1 MCIKKQRRG
10 RTRVE
15 ENLNQRGREERY
27 LFFVK
32 SDALVFIQEDMATT
46 TRWLEHLHA
55 REEQRRRKMMMMG
68 KTGDEGEEDAL
79 FNPNN
84 VDLGAMLMSVSGFT
98 LPSKEDI
105 EQSLNTFWNRWF
117 WWLFSTTTTSST
129 TTHTNFLSVFVLF
142 ATLSFVVALVA
153 VVSLGMKYD
162 AFLVLKEA
170 VRSSRQ
176 NLSANSIK
184 SLWIMVSS
192 LVFAR
197 ELIKAVKRKI
207 FRRRLRRQREMRRRR
222 LRQQTQGEGEEERE
236 GRSVSETSRGDERND
251 AVGGASAG
259 ARRRLDQIL
268 EEKNESNSRKMERGS
283 SASSSMQEMSEE
295 DREEQNKLASSSSS
309 SLKTTVPKGNLTRR
323 GSMLGLFVKESR
335 KHSHQE
341 AFFDVA
347 NERTTFKGAGA
358 DNPDVVQK
366 LDYEKFRDRLA
377 TGEVSSAAKKNQ
389 KINNNNNN
397 YNYNNPRFYEDEQV
411 PKCDYGEWQE
421 MMRKEDKETGSTYV
435 AWRHILPYGGTE
447 YLSKTTFQNCTP
459 EELCD
464 FFNSDQ
470 TRKAWDP
477 LLIKSEII
485 ERDVNTGADL
495 VYWERK
501 LPVISNRD
509 YVFSRRTWT
518 EKQKSPANP
527 MLDDLTPPTTPMKG
541 SGMRTTDFCL
551 SSNKNNKNV
560 YYSITKGM
568 THPNVPKS
576 KKVLRVD
583 PYYSAWK
590 IEAVPDFENEDE
602 MRGFKPFSA
611 ARCTLIHFEEQH
623 VQHDVARLAVRHG
636 MWSVVKAMVR
646 GFRAFQRVRETKFI
660 EQDSG
665 GFNQRDQDMLED
677 VVHEK
682 QVGFRMRKELG
693 MAMKT
698 FVVPMVVGF
707 LLAKQSFGGSSSEM
721 SKLDVVGKLLRA
733 LERKANGGKGG
744 GLKKNLSSSSTSVE
758 NAVPSSSSSSSST
771 TTTTTSFSMETPQI
785 HIETR

>member
-1 MCIKKQRRG
+1 
-10 RTRVE
+10 
-15 ENLNQRGREERY
+15 
-27 LFFVK
+27 
-32 SDALVFIQEDMATT
+32 MAV
-46 TRWLEHLHA
+46 RWLEHLHA
-55 REEQRRRKMMMMG
+55 RETQKRRRSR
-68 KTGDEGEEDAL
+68 DEEWFSHGES
-79 FNPNN
+79 FNPT
-84 VDLGAMLMSVSGFT
+84 DLGAMLMSVAGFT
-98 LPSKEDI
+98 LPSKEEI
-105 EQSLNTFWNRWF
+105 EQSLNTFWNRWMF
-117 WWLFSTTTTSST
+117 FGGG
-129 TTHTNFLSVFVLF
+129 HFGQNHQQSVSMYFMVFASCSFVL
-142 ATLSFVVALVA
+142 TLLLVVL
-153 VVSLGMKYD
+153 LGMRYD
-162 AFLVLKEA
+162 FSRLAIILKEA
-170 VRSSRQ
+170 VKSSRQ
-176 NLSANSIK
+176 NVSANSVK
-184 SLWIMVSS
+184 SIWFTLSS

-197 ELIKAVKRKI
+197 ELMKAVKRRVFK
-207 FRRRLRRQREMRRRR
+207 RRLRRQRELRRR
-222 LRQQTQGEGEEERE
+222 LNQQRQQQQQQQQQRSLQQRERE
-236 GRSVSETSRGDERND
+236 GEGGSGERSENID
-251 AVGGASAG
+251 AGNTTAG
-259 ARRRLDQIL
+259 ARRRLEKIV
-268 EEKNESNSRKMERGS
+268 EENNNNNNNNN
-283 SASSSMQEMSEE
+283 SSSKTTDVQEISGE
-295 DREEQNKLASSSSS
+295 DDEGEEQNRAASSPSP
-309 SLKTTVPKGNLTRR
+309 KAAPKGNLPRR

-347 NERTTFKGAGA
+347 NERTTFKGAGV

-377 TGEVSSAAKKNQ
+377 TGELSAAAKKNQ
-389 KINNNNNN
+389 KNNND
-397 YNYNNPRFYEDEQV
+397 NPRFFEDEQV

-447 YLSKTTFQNCTP
+447 YLSKSTFQNCTP

-518 EKQKSPANP
+518 EKQKSPANQ
-527 MLDDLTPPTTPMKG
+527 MFDDLTPPTTPMKG
-541 SGMRTTDFCL
+541 GGMRSAADFL
-551 SSNKNNKNV
+551 SPSTSKNNKSV
-560 YYSITKGM
+560 YFSITKGM
-568 THPNVPKS
+568 SHPNVPKS
-576 KKVLRVD
+576 KRVLRVD

-602 MRGFKPFSA
+602 VRGLKPYTA

-636 MWSVVKAMVR
+636 MWSVVKPMIR

-665 GFNQRDQDMLED
+665 GFNRRDQDMLED

-698 FVVPMVVGF
+698 FVVPMLVGF
-707 LLAKQSFGGSSSEM
+707 LLAKQSFGGGSDIN
-721 SKLDVVGKLLRA
+721 KLDVVGKLLRA
-733 LERKANGGKGG
+733 LERKANRGRGDGSR
-744 GLKKNLSSSSTSVE
+744 KNSSASIVDTSVVPLSSI
-758 NAVPSSSSSSSST
+758 P
-771 TTTTTSFSMETPQI
+771 FSMESPQI
-785 HIETR
+785 NLEVR

>member
-1 MCIKKQRRG
+1 
-10 RTRVE
+10 
-15 ENLNQRGREERY
+15 
-27 LFFVK
+27 
-32 SDALVFIQEDMATT
+32 
-46 TRWLEHLHA
+46 
-55 REEQRRRKMMMMG
+55 
-68 KTGDEGEEDAL
+68 
-79 FNPNN
+79 
-84 VDLGAMLMSVSGFT
+84 MSVAGFT

-105 EQSLNTFWNRWF
+105 EQSLNTFWNRWMF
-117 WWLFSTTTTSST
+117 FGGG
-129 TTHTNFLSVFVLF
+129 NFGQNHQQNVSMYFMVFASCSFVL
-142 ATLSFVVALVA
+142 TLLLVVL
-153 VVSLGMKYD
+153 LGMRYD
-162 AFLVLKEA
+162 FSRLAIILKEA
-170 VRSSRQ
+170 VKSSRQ
-176 NLSANSIK
+176 NVSANSVK
-184 SLWIMVSS
+184 SIWFTLSS

-197 ELIKAVKRKI
+197 ELMKAVKRRVFK
-207 FRRRLRRQREMRRRR
+207 RRLRRQRELRRR
-222 LRQQTQGEGEEERE
+222 LNQQRQQQQQQQQRSLQQRERE
-236 GRSVSETSRGDERND
+236 GEGGSGERSENID
-251 AVGGASAG
+251 AGNTTAG
-259 ARRRLDQIL
+259 ARRRLEKIV
-268 EEKNESNSRKMERGS
+268 EENNNNNNNNN
-283 SASSSMQEMSEE
+283 SSSKTTDVQEISGE
-295 DREEQNKLASSSSS
+295 DGEGEEQNRAASSPSP
-309 SLKTTVPKGNLTRR
+309 KAAPKGNLPRR

-347 NERTTFKGAGA
+347 NERTTFKGAGV

-377 TGEVSSAAKKNQ
+377 TGELSAAAKKNQ
-389 KINNNNNN
+389 KNNND
-397 YNYNNPRFYEDEQV
+397 NPRFFEDEQV

-447 YLSKTTFQNCTP
+447 YLSKSTFQNCTP

-518 EKQKSPANP
+518 EKQKSPANQ
-527 MLDDLTPPTTPMKG
+527 MFDDLTPPTTPMKG
-541 SGMRTTDFCL
+541 GGMRSAADFL
-551 SSNKNNKNV
+551 SPSTSKNNKSV
-560 YYSITKGM
+560 YFSITKGM
-568 THPNVPKS
+568 SHPNVPKS
-576 KKVLRVD
+576 KRVLRVD

-602 MRGFKPFSA
+602 VRGLKPYTA

-636 MWSVVKAMVR
+636 MWSVVKPMIR

-665 GFNQRDQDMLED
+665 GFNRRDQDMLED

-698 FVVPMVVGF
+698 FVVPMLVGF
-707 LLAKQSFGGSSSEM
+707 LLAKQSFGGGSDIN
-721 SKLDVVGKLLRA
+721 KLDVVGKLLRA
-733 LERKANGGKGG
+733 LERKANRGRGDGSR
-744 GLKKNLSSSSTSVE
+744 KNSSASIVDTSVVPLSSI
-758 NAVPSSSSSSSST
+758 P
-771 TTTTTSFSMETPQI
+771 FSMESPQI
-785 HIETR
+785 NLEVR

>member
-1 MCIKKQRRG
+1 MLG
-10 RTRVE
+10 
-15 ENLNQRGREERY
+15 N
-27 LFFVK
+27 
-32 SDALVFIQEDMATT
+32 DD
-46 TRWLEHLHA
+46 
-55 REEQRRRKMMMMG
+55 
-68 KTGDEGEEDAL
+68 DEP
-79 FNPNN
+79 FNPT
-84 VDLGAMLMSVSGFT
+84 DLGAMLSSVAGFT
-98 LPSKEDI
+98 LPSKEEI
-105 EQSLNTFWNRWF
+105 EQSLNTFWNRA
-117 WWLFSTTTTSST
+117 WWMCFGGGGGGDRTIPTTTTAFVAFAS
-129 TTHTNFLSVFVLF
+129 LSCFVL
-142 ATLSFVVALVA
+142 ALVA
-153 VVSLGMKYD
+153 VVLLGMKYD
-162 AFLVLKEA
+162 ISRLAMILKEA
-170 VRSSRQ
+170 ARSSRQ

-184 SLWIMVSS
+184 SIWFTLSS

-197 ELIKAVKRKI
+197 ELVKAVKRKV
-207 FRRRLRRQREMRRRR
+207 FKRRLRRQRELRRR
-222 LRQQTQGEGEEERE
+222 LHQQQQQQQQREHREGQQTRDGESGS
-236 GRSVSETSRGDERND
+236 RSENMDDGTG
-251 AVGGASAG
+251 ATTGGGG
-259 ARRRLDQIL
+259 ARRRL
-268 EEKNESNSRKMERGS
+268 EKISEDSGTNNSNTSSRTTESTFS
-283 SASSSMQEMSEE
+283 SMRDEGGEQNSSSP
-295 DREEQNKLASSSSS
+295 KAA
-309 SLKTTVPKGNLTRR
+309 PKGNLPRR

-347 NERTTFKGAGA
+347 NERTMFKGAGV

-377 TGEVSSAAKKNQ
+377 TGELSSAAKKNQ
-389 KINNNNNN
+389 KNSND
-397 YNYNNPRFYEDEQV
+397 NPRFFEDEQV

-447 YLSKTTFQNCTP
+447 YLSKSTFQNCTP

-518 EKQKSPANP
+518 EKQKGSANP
-527 MLDDLTPPTTPMKG
+527 MLDDLSPPTTPMKG
-541 SGMRTTDFCL
+541 GGMRSTTDFV
-551 SSNKNNKNV
+551 SFSTNNKNKNV

-568 THPNVPKS
+568 SHPNVPKS
-576 KKVLRVD
+576 KRVLRVD

-602 MRGFKPFSA
+602 MRGLKPWTA

-707 LLAKQSFGGSSSEM
+707 LLAKQSFGGGSDAN
-721 SKLDVVGKLLRA
+721 KLDAVGKLLRA
-733 LERKANGGKGG
+733 LERRANRRRGDGSR
-744 GLKKNLSSSSTSVE
+744 NNTSVVVDT
-758 NAVPSSSSSSSST
+758 AVAPPPST
-771 TTTTTSFSMETPQI
+771 GFSMESPQI
-785 HIETR
+785 NLEVR

>member
-1 MCIKKQRRG
+1 
-10 RTRVE
+10 
-15 ENLNQRGREERY
+15 
-27 LFFVK
+27 
-32 SDALVFIQEDMATT
+32 
-46 TRWLEHLHA
+46 
-55 REEQRRRKMMMMG
+55 
-68 KTGDEGEEDAL
+68 
-79 FNPNN
+79 
-84 VDLGAMLMSVSGFT
+84 MLMSVAGFT
-98 LPSKEDI
+98 LPSKEEI
-105 EQSLNTFWNRWF
+105 EQSLNTFWNRWMF
-117 WWLFSTTTTSST
+117 FGGG
-129 TTHTNFLSVFVLF
+129 HFGQNHQQSVSMYFMVFASCSFVL
-142 ATLSFVVALVA
+142 TLLLVVL
-153 VVSLGMKYD
+153 LGMRYD
-162 AFLVLKEA
+162 FSRLAIILKEA
-170 VRSSRQ
+170 VKSSRQ
-176 NLSANSIK
+176 NVSANSVK
-184 SLWIMVSS
+184 SIWFTLSS

-197 ELIKAVKRKI
+197 ELMKAVKRRVFK
-207 FRRRLRRQREMRRRR
+207 RRLRRQRELRRR
-222 LRQQTQGEGEEERE
+222 LNQQQQHQQQQQQQSLQQRERE
-236 GRSVSETSRGDERND
+236 GEGGSGERSENID
-251 AVGGASAG
+251 AGNTTAG
-259 ARRRLDQIL
+259 ARRRLEKIV
-268 EEKNESNSRKMERGS
+268 EENNNNNNNNNNN
-283 SASSSMQEMSEE
+283 SSSKTTDVQEISGE
-295 DREEQNKLASSSSS
+295 DDEGEEQNRAASSPSP
-309 SLKTTVPKGNLTRR
+309 KAAPKGNLPRR

-347 NERTTFKGAGA
+347 NERTTFKGAGV

-377 TGEVSSAAKKNQ
+377 TGELSAAAKKNQ
-389 KINNNNNN
+389 KNNND
-397 YNYNNPRFYEDEQV
+397 NPRFFEDEQV

-447 YLSKTTFQNCTP
+447 YLSKSTFQNCTP

-518 EKQKSPANP
+518 EKQKSPANQ
-527 MLDDLTPPTTPMKG
+527 MFDDLTPPTTPMKG
-541 SGMRTTDFCL
+541 GGMRSAADFL
-551 SSNKNNKNV
+551 SPSTSKNNKSV
-560 YYSITKGM
+560 YFSITKGM
-568 THPNVPKS
+568 SHPNVPKS
-576 KKVLRVD
+576 KRVLRVD

-602 MRGFKPFSA
+602 VRGLKPYTA

-636 MWSVVKAMVR
+636 MWSVVKPMIH

-665 GFNQRDQDMLED
+665 GFNRRDQDMLED

-698 FVVPMVVGF
+698 FVVPMLVGF
-707 LLAKQSFGGSSSEM
+707 LLAKQSFGGGSDIN
-721 SKLDVVGKLLRA
+721 KLDVVGKLLRA
-733 LERKANGGKGG
+733 LERKANRGRGDGSR
-744 GLKKNLSSSSTSVE
+744 KNSSASIVDTSVVPLSSI
-758 NAVPSSSSSSSST
+758 P
-771 TTTTTSFSMETPQI
+771 FSMESPQI
-785 HIETR
+785 NLEVR

>member
-1 MCIKKQRRG
+1 
-10 RTRVE
+10 
-15 ENLNQRGREERY
+15 
-27 LFFVK
+27 
-32 SDALVFIQEDMATT
+32 
-46 TRWLEHLHA
+46 
-55 REEQRRRKMMMMG
+55 
-68 KTGDEGEEDAL
+68 
-79 FNPNN
+79 
-84 VDLGAMLMSVSGFT
+84 MSVAGFT
-98 LPSKEDI
+98 LPSKEEI
-105 EQSLNTFWNRWF
+105 EQSLNTFWNRWMF
-117 WWLFSTTTTSST
+117 FGGG
-129 TTHTNFLSVFVLF
+129 HFGQNHQQSVSMYFMVFASCSFVL
-142 ATLSFVVALVA
+142 TLLLVVL
-153 VVSLGMKYD
+153 LGMRYD
-162 AFLVLKEA
+162 FSRLAIILKEA
-170 VRSSRQ
+170 VKSSRQ
-176 NLSANSIK
+176 NVSANSVK
-184 SLWIMVSS
+184 SIWFTLSS

-197 ELIKAVKRKI
+197 ELMKAVKRRVFK
-207 FRRRLRRQREMRRRR
+207 RRLRRQRELRRR
-222 LRQQTQGEGEEERE
+222 LNQQQQQQQQQKQQSLQQRERE
-236 GRSVSETSRGDERND
+236 GEGGSGERSENID
-251 AVGGASAG
+251 AGNTTAG
-259 ARRRLDQIL
+259 ARRRLEKIV
-268 EEKNESNSRKMERGS
+268 EENNNNNNNNNN
-283 SASSSMQEMSEE
+283 SSSKTTDVQEISGE
-295 DREEQNKLASSSSS
+295 DDEGEEQNRAASSPSP
-309 SLKTTVPKGNLTRR
+309 KAAPKGNLPRR

-347 NERTTFKGAGA
+347 NERTTFKGAGV

-377 TGEVSSAAKKNQ
+377 TGELSASAKKNQ
-389 KINNNNNN
+389 KNNND
-397 YNYNNPRFYEDEQV
+397 NPRFFEDEQV

-447 YLSKTTFQNCTP
+447 YLSKSTFQNCTP

-518 EKQKSPANP
+518 EKQKSPANQ
-527 MLDDLTPPTTPMKG
+527 MFDDLTPPTTPMKG
-541 SGMRTTDFCL
+541 GGMRSAADFL
-551 SSNKNNKNV
+551 SPSTSKNNKSV
-560 YYSITKGM
+560 YFSITKGM
-568 THPNVPKS
+568 SHPNVPKS
-576 KKVLRVD
+576 KRVLRVD

-590 IEAVPDFENEDE
+590 VEAVPDFENEDE
-602 MRGFKPFSA
+602 VRGLKPYTA

-636 MWSVVKAMVR
+636 MWSVVKPMIR

-665 GFNQRDQDMLED
+665 GFNRRDQDMLED

-698 FVVPMVVGF
+698 FVVPMLVGF
-707 LLAKQSFGGSSSEM
+707 LLAKQSFGGGSDIN
-721 SKLDVVGKLLRA
+721 KLDVVGKLLRA
-733 LERKANGGKGG
+733 LERKANRGRGDGSR
-744 GLKKNLSSSSTSVE
+744 KNSSASIVDTSVVPLSSI
-758 NAVPSSSSSSSST
+758 P
-771 TTTTTSFSMETPQI
+771 FSMESPQI
-785 HIETR
+785 NLEVR

>member
-1 MCIKKQRRG
+1 
-10 RTRVE
+10 
-15 ENLNQRGREERY
+15 
-27 LFFVK
+27 
-32 SDALVFIQEDMATT
+32 
-46 TRWLEHLHA
+46 
-55 REEQRRRKMMMMG
+55 
-68 KTGDEGEEDAL
+68 
-79 FNPNN
+79 
-84 VDLGAMLMSVSGFT
+84 MLMSVAGFT
-98 LPSKEDI
+98 LPSKEEI
-105 EQSLNTFWNRWF
+105 EQSLNTFWNRWMF
-117 WWLFSTTTTSST
+117 FGGGHFGQNHQQIVSMYFMVFASCS
-129 TTHTNFLSVFVLF
+129 FVL
-142 ATLSFVVALVA
+142 TLLLVVL
-153 VVSLGMKYD
+153 LGMRYD
-162 AFLVLKEA
+162 FSRLAIILKEA
-170 VRSSRQ
+170 VKSSRQ
-176 NLSANSIK
+176 NVSANSVK
-184 SLWIMVSS
+184 SIWFTLSS

-197 ELIKAVKRKI
+197 ELMKAVKRRVFK
-207 FRRRLRRQREMRRRR
+207 RRLRRQRELRRR
-222 LRQQTQGEGEEERE
+222 LNQQRQQQQQQQQRSLQQRERE
-236 GRSVSETSRGDERND
+236 GEGGSGERSENID
-251 AVGGASAG
+251 AGNTTAG
-259 ARRRLDQIL
+259 ARRRLEKIV
-268 EEKNESNSRKMERGS
+268 EENNNNNSNNN
-283 SASSSMQEMSEE
+283 SSSKTTDVQESSGE
-295 DREEQNKLASSSSS
+295 DDEGEEQNRAASSPSP
-309 SLKTTVPKGNLTRR
+309 KAAPKGNLPRR

-347 NERTTFKGAGA
+347 NERTTFKGAGV

-377 TGEVSSAAKKNQ
+377 TGELSAAAKKNQ
-389 KINNNNNN
+389 KNNND
-397 YNYNNPRFYEDEQV
+397 NPRFFEDEQV

-447 YLSKTTFQNCTP
+447 YLSKSTFQNCTP

-518 EKQKSPANP
+518 EKQKSPANQ
-527 MLDDLTPPTTPMKG
+527 MFDDLTPPTTPMKG
-541 SGMRTTDFCL
+541 GGMRSAADFL
-551 SSNKNNKNV
+551 SPSTSKNNKSV
-560 YYSITKGM
+560 YFSITKGM
-568 THPNVPKS
+568 SHPNVPKS
-576 KKVLRVD
+576 KRVLRVD

-602 MRGFKPFSA
+602 VRGLKPYTA

-636 MWSVVKAMVR
+636 MWSVVKPMIR

-665 GFNQRDQDMLED
+665 GFNRRDQDMLED

-698 FVVPMVVGF
+698 FVVPMLVGF
-707 LLAKQSFGGSSSEM
+707 LLAKQSFGGGSDIN
-721 SKLDVVGKLLRA
+721 KLDVVGKLLRA
-733 LERKANGGKGG
+733 LERKANRGRGDGSR
-744 GLKKNLSSSSTSVE
+744 KNSSASIVDTSVVPLSSI
-758 NAVPSSSSSSSST
+758 P
-771 TTTTTSFSMETPQI
+771 FSMESPQI
-785 HIETR
+785 NLEVR

>member
-1 MCIKKQRRG
+1 
-10 RTRVE
+10 
-15 ENLNQRGREERY
+15 
-27 LFFVK
+27 
-32 SDALVFIQEDMATT
+32 
-46 TRWLEHLHA
+46 
-55 REEQRRRKMMMMG
+55 
-68 KTGDEGEEDAL
+68 
-79 FNPNN
+79 
-84 VDLGAMLMSVSGFT
+84 MSVAGFT
-98 LPSKEDI
+98 LPSKEEI
-105 EQSLNTFWNRWF
+105 EQSLNTFWNRWMF
-117 WWLFSTTTTSST
+117 FGGG
-129 TTHTNFLSVFVLF
+129 HFGQNHQQSVSMYFMVFASCSFVL
-142 ATLSFVVALVA
+142 TLLLVVL
-153 VVSLGMKYD
+153 LGMRYD
-162 AFLVLKEA
+162 FSRLAIILKEA
-170 VRSSRQ
+170 VKSSRQ
-176 NLSANSIK
+176 NVSANSVK
-184 SLWIMVSS
+184 SIWFTLSS

-197 ELIKAVKRKI
+197 ELMKAVKRRVFK
-207 FRRRLRRQREMRRRR
+207 RRLRRQRELRRR
-222 LRQQTQGEGEEERE
+222 LNQQQQQQQQQEQQSLQQRERE
-236 GRSVSETSRGDERND
+236 GEGGSGERSENID
-251 AVGGASAG
+251 AGNTTAG
-259 ARRRLDQIL
+259 ARRRLEKIV
-268 EEKNESNSRKMERGS
+268 EENNNNNNNNNNN
-283 SASSSMQEMSEE
+283 SSSKTTDVQEISGE
-295 DREEQNKLASSSSS
+295 DDEGEEQNRAASSPSP
-309 SLKTTVPKGNLTRR
+309 KAAPKGNLPRR

-347 NERTTFKGAGA
+347 NERTTFKGAGV

-377 TGEVSSAAKKNQ
+377 TGELSAAAKKNQ
-389 KINNNNNN
+389 KNNND
-397 YNYNNPRFYEDEQV
+397 NPRFFEDEQV

-447 YLSKTTFQNCTP
+447 YLSKSTFQNCTP

-518 EKQKSPANP
+518 EKQKSPANQ
-527 MLDDLTPPTTPMKG
+527 MFDDLTPPTTPMKG
-541 SGMRTTDFCL
+541 GGMRSAADFL
-551 SSNKNNKNV
+551 SPSTSKNNKSV
-560 YYSITKGM
+560 YFSITKGM
-568 THPNVPKS
+568 SHPNVPKS
-576 KKVLRVD
+576 KRVLRVD

-602 MRGFKPFSA
+602 VRGLKPYTA

-636 MWSVVKAMVR
+636 MWSVVKPMIH

-665 GFNQRDQDMLED
+665 GFNRRDQDMLED

-698 FVVPMVVGF
+698 FVVPMLVGF
-707 LLAKQSFGGSSSEM
+707 LLAKQSFGGGSDIN
-721 SKLDVVGKLLRA
+721 KLDVVGKLLRA
-733 LERKANGGKGG
+733 LERKANRGRGDGSR
-744 GLKKNLSSSSTSVE
+744 KNSSASIVDTSVVPLSSI
-758 NAVPSSSSSSSST
+758 P
-771 TTTTTSFSMETPQI
+771 FSMESPQI
-785 HIETR
+785 NLEVR

>member
-1 MCIKKQRRG
+1 
-10 RTRVE
+10 
-15 ENLNQRGREERY
+15 
-27 LFFVK
+27 
-32 SDALVFIQEDMATT
+32 MAV
-46 TRWLEHLHA
+46 RWLEHLHA
-55 REEQRRRKMMMMG
+55 RETQKRRRSR
-68 KTGDEGEEDAL
+68 DEEWFSHGES
-79 FNPNN
+79 FNPT
-84 VDLGAMLMSVSGFT
+84 DLGAMLMSVAGFT
-98 LPSKEDI
+98 LPSKEEI
-105 EQSLNTFWNRWF
+105 EQSLNTFWNRWMF
-117 WWLFSTTTTSST
+117 FGGG
-129 TTHTNFLSVFVLF
+129 HFGQNHQQSVSMYFMVFASCSFVL
-142 ATLSFVVALVA
+142 TLLLVVL
-153 VVSLGMKYD
+153 LGMRYD
-162 AFLVLKEA
+162 FSRLAIILKEA
-170 VRSSRQ
+170 VKSSRQ
-176 NLSANSIK
+176 NVSANSVK
-184 SLWIMVSS
+184 SIWFTLSS

-197 ELIKAVKRKI
+197 ELMKAVKRRVFK
-207 FRRRLRRQREMRRRR
+207 RRLRRQRELRRR
-222 LRQQTQGEGEEERE
+222 LNQQQQQQQQQEQQSLQQRERE
-236 GRSVSETSRGDERND
+236 GEGGSGERSENID
-251 AVGGASAG
+251 AGNTTAG
-259 ARRRLDQIL
+259 ARRRLEKIV
-268 EEKNESNSRKMERGS
+268 EENNNNNNNNN
-283 SASSSMQEMSEE
+283 SSSKTTDVQEISGE
-295 DREEQNKLASSSSS
+295 DDEGEEQNRAASSPSP
-309 SLKTTVPKGNLTRR
+309 KAAPKGNLPRR

-347 NERTTFKGAGA
+347 NERTTFKGAGV

-377 TGEVSSAAKKNQ
+377 TGELSAAAKKNQ
-389 KINNNNNN
+389 KNNND
-397 YNYNNPRFYEDEQV
+397 NPRFFEDEQV

-447 YLSKTTFQNCTP
+447 YLSKSTFQNCTP

-518 EKQKSPANP
+518 EKQKSPANQ
-527 MLDDLTPPTTPMKG
+527 MFDDLTPPTTPMKG
-541 SGMRTTDFCL
+541 GGMRSAADFL
-551 SSNKNNKNV
+551 SPSTSKNNKSV
-560 YYSITKGM
+560 YFSITKGM
-568 THPNVPKS
+568 SHPNVPKS
-576 KKVLRVD
+576 KRVLRVD

-602 MRGFKPFSA
+602 VRGLKPYTA

-636 MWSVVKAMVR
+636 MWSVVKPMIR

-665 GFNQRDQDMLED
+665 GFNRRDQDMLED

-698 FVVPMVVGF
+698 FVVPMLVGF
-707 LLAKQSFGGSSSEM
+707 LLAKQSFGGGSDIN
-721 SKLDVVGKLLRA
+721 KLDVVGKLLRA
-733 LERKANGGKGG
+733 LERKANRGRGDGSR
-744 GLKKNLSSSSTSVE
+744 KNSSASIVDTSVVPLSSI
-758 NAVPSSSSSSSST
+758 P
-771 TTTTTSFSMETPQI
+771 FSMESPQI
-785 HIETR
+785 NLEVR

>member
-1 MCIKKQRRG
+1 
-10 RTRVE
+10 
-15 ENLNQRGREERY
+15 
-27 LFFVK
+27 
-32 SDALVFIQEDMATT
+32 
-46 TRWLEHLHA
+46 
-55 REEQRRRKMMMMG
+55 
-68 KTGDEGEEDAL
+68 
-79 FNPNN
+79 
-84 VDLGAMLMSVSGFT
+84 MLMSVAGFT
-98 LPSKEDI
+98 LPSKEEI
-105 EQSLNTFWNRWF
+105 EQSLNTFWNRWMF
-117 WWLFSTTTTSST
+117 FGGG
-129 TTHTNFLSVFVLF
+129 NFGQNHQQSVSMYFMVFASCSFVL
-142 ATLSFVVALVA
+142 TLLLVVL
-153 VVSLGMKYD
+153 LGMRYD
-162 AFLVLKEA
+162 FSRLAIILKEA
-170 VRSSRQ
+170 VKSSRQ
-176 NLSANSIK
+176 NVSANSVK
-184 SLWIMVSS
+184 SIWFTLSS

-197 ELIKAVKRKI
+197 ELMKAVKRRVFK
-207 FRRRLRRQREMRRRR
+207 RRLRRQRELRRR
-222 LRQQTQGEGEEERE
+222 LNQQRQQQQQQQQRSLQQRERE
-236 GRSVSETSRGDERND
+236 GEGGSGERSENID
-251 AVGGASAG
+251 AGNTTAG
-259 ARRRLDQIL
+259 ARRRLEKIV
-268 EEKNESNSRKMERGS
+268 EENNNNNNNNN
-283 SASSSMQEMSEE
+283 SSSKTTDVQESSGE
-295 DREEQNKLASSSSS
+295 DDEGEEQNRAASSPSP
-309 SLKTTVPKGNLTRR
+309 KAAPKGNLPRR

-347 NERTTFKGAGA
+347 NERTTFKGAGV

-377 TGEVSSAAKKNQ
+377 TGELSAAAKKNQ
-389 KINNNNNN
+389 KNNND
-397 YNYNNPRFYEDEQV
+397 NPRFFEDEQV

-447 YLSKTTFQNCTP
+447 YLSKSTFQNCTP

-518 EKQKSPANP
+518 EKQKSPANQ
-527 MLDDLTPPTTPMKG
+527 MFDDLTPPTTPMKG
-541 SGMRTTDFCL
+541 GGMRSAADFL
-551 SSNKNNKNV
+551 SPSTSKNNKSV
-560 YYSITKGM
+560 YFSITKGM
-568 THPNVPKS
+568 SHPNVPKS
-576 KKVLRVD
+576 KRVLRVD

-602 MRGFKPFSA
+602 VRGLKPYTA

-636 MWSVVKAMVR
+636 MWSVVKPMIR

-665 GFNQRDQDMLED
+665 GFNRRDQDMLED

-698 FVVPMVVGF
+698 FVVPMLVGF
-707 LLAKQSFGGSSSEM
+707 LLAKQSFGGGSDTN
-721 SKLDVVGKLLRA
+721 KLDVVGKLLRA
-733 LERKANGGKGG
+733 LERKANRGRGDGSR
-744 GLKKNLSSSSTSVE
+744 KNSSASIVDTSVVPLSSI
-758 NAVPSSSSSSSST
+758 P
-771 TTTTTSFSMETPQI
+771 FSMESPQI
-785 HIETR
+785 NLEVR

>member
-1 MCIKKQRRG
+1 MLG
-10 RTRVE
+10 
-15 ENLNQRGREERY
+15 
-27 LFFVK
+27 
-32 SDALVFIQEDMATT
+32 SDD
-46 TRWLEHLHA
+46 
-55 REEQRRRKMMMMG
+55 
-68 KTGDEGEEDAL
+68 DEP
-79 FNPNN
+79 FNPT
-84 VDLGAMLMSVSGFT
+84 DLGAMLSSVAGFT
-98 LPSKEDI
+98 LPSKEEI
-105 EQSLNTFWNRWF
+105 EQSLNTFWNRA
-117 WWLFSTTTTSST
+117 WWMCFGGGGGGDRTIPTTTTAFVAFAS
-129 TTHTNFLSVFVLF
+129 LSCFVL
-142 ATLSFVVALVA
+142 ALVA
-153 VVSLGMKYD
+153 VVLLGMKYD
-162 AFLVLKEA
+162 ISRLAMILKEA
-170 VRSSRQ
+170 ARSSRQ

-184 SLWIMVSS
+184 SIWFTLSS

-197 ELIKAVKRKI
+197 ELVKAVKRKV
-207 FRRRLRRQREMRRRR
+207 FKRRLRRQRELRRR
-222 LRQQTQGEGEEERE
+222 LHQQQQQQQQREHREGQQTRDGGS
-236 GRSVSETSRGDERND
+236 GSRSENMDDGTG
-251 AVGGASAG
+251 ATTGGGG
-259 ARRRLDQIL
+259 ARRRL
-268 EEKNESNSRKMERGS
+268 EKISEDSGTNNSNTSSRTTESTFS
-283 SASSSMQEMSEE
+283 SMRDEGGEQNSSSP
-295 DREEQNKLASSSSS
+295 KAA
-309 SLKTTVPKGNLTRR
+309 PKGNLPRR

-347 NERTTFKGAGA
+347 NERTMFKGAGV

-377 TGEVSSAAKKNQ
+377 TGELSSAAKKNQ
-389 KINNNNNN
+389 KNSND
-397 YNYNNPRFYEDEQV
+397 NPRFFEDEQV

-447 YLSKTTFQNCTP
+447 YLSKSTFQNCTP

-518 EKQKSPANP
+518 EKQKGSANP
-527 MLDDLTPPTTPMKG
+527 MLDDLSPPTTPMKG
-541 SGMRTTDFCL
+541 GGMRSTTDFV
-551 SSNKNNKNV
+551 SFSTNNKNKNV

-568 THPNVPKS
+568 SHPNVPKS
-576 KKVLRVD
+576 KRVLRVD

-602 MRGFKPFSA
+602 MRGLKPWTA

-636 MWSVVKAMVR
+636 MWSVVKAMLR

-707 LLAKQSFGGSSSEM
+707 LLAKQSFGGGSDAN
-721 SKLDVVGKLLRA
+721 KLDAVGKLLRA
-733 LERKANGGKGG
+733 LERRANRRRGDGSR
-744 GLKKNLSSSSTSVE
+744 NNTSVVVDT
-758 NAVPSSSSSSSST
+758 AVAPPPST
-771 TTTTTSFSMETPQI
+771 GFSMESPQI
-785 HIETR
+785 NLEVR

>member
-1 MCIKKQRRG
+1 
-10 RTRVE
+10 
-15 ENLNQRGREERY
+15 
-27 LFFVK
+27 
-32 SDALVFIQEDMATT
+32 
-46 TRWLEHLHA
+46 
-55 REEQRRRKMMMMG
+55 
-68 KTGDEGEEDAL
+68 
-79 FNPNN
+79 
-84 VDLGAMLMSVSGFT
+84 MSVAGFT
-98 LPSKEDI
+98 LPSKEEI
-105 EQSLNTFWNRWF
+105 EQSLNTFWNRWMF
-117 WWLFSTTTTSST
+117 FGGG
-129 TTHTNFLSVFVLF
+129 HFGQNHQQSVSMYFMVFASCSFVL
-142 ATLSFVVALVA
+142 TLLLVVL
-153 VVSLGMKYD
+153 LGMRYD
-162 AFLVLKEA
+162 FSRLAIILKEA
-170 VRSSRQ
+170 VKSSRQ
-176 NLSANSIK
+176 NVSANSVK
-184 SLWIMVSS
+184 SIWFTLSS

-197 ELIKAVKRKI
+197 ELMKAVKRRVFK
-207 FRRRLRRQREMRRRR
+207 RRLRRQRELRRR
-222 LRQQTQGEGEEERE
+222 LNQQQQQQQQQEQQSLQQRERE
-236 GRSVSETSRGDERND
+236 GEGGSGERSENID
-251 AVGGASAG
+251 AGNTTAG
-259 ARRRLDQIL
+259 ARRRLEKIV
-268 EEKNESNSRKMERGS
+268 EENNNNNNNNNNN
-283 SASSSMQEMSEE
+283 SSSKTTDVQEISGE
-295 DREEQNKLASSSSS
+295 DDEGEEQNRAASSPSP
-309 SLKTTVPKGNLTRR
+309 KAAPKGNLPRR

-347 NERTTFKGAGA
+347 NERTTFKGAGV

-377 TGEVSSAAKKNQ
+377 TGELSAAAKKNQ
-389 KINNNNNN
+389 KNNND
-397 YNYNNPRFYEDEQV
+397 NPRFFEDEQV

-447 YLSKTTFQNCTP
+447 YLSKSTFQNCTP

-518 EKQKSPANP
+518 EKQKSPANQ
-527 MLDDLTPPTTPMKG
+527 MFDDLTPPTTPMKG
-541 SGMRTTDFCL
+541 GGMRSAADFL
-551 SSNKNNKNV
+551 SPSTSKNNKSV
-560 YYSITKGM
+560 YFSITKGM
-568 THPNVPKS
+568 SHPNVPKS
-576 KKVLRVD
+576 KRVLRVD

-602 MRGFKPFSA
+602 VRGLKPYTA

-636 MWSVVKAMVR
+636 MWSVVKPMIR

-665 GFNQRDQDMLED
+665 GFNRRDQDMLED

-698 FVVPMVVGF
+698 FVVPMLVGF
-707 LLAKQSFGGSSSEM
+707 LLAKQSFGGGSDIN
-721 SKLDVVGKLLRA
+721 KLDVVGKLLRA
-733 LERKANGGKGG
+733 LERKANRGRGDGSR
-744 GLKKNLSSSSTSVE
+744 KNSSASIVDTSVVPLSSI
-758 NAVPSSSSSSSST
+758 P
-771 TTTTTSFSMETPQI
+771 FSMESPQI
-785 HIETR
+785 NLEVR

>member
-1 MCIKKQRRG
+1 
-10 RTRVE
+10 
-15 ENLNQRGREERY
+15 
-27 LFFVK
+27 
-32 SDALVFIQEDMATT
+32 MAV
-46 TRWLEHLHA
+46 RWLEHLHA
-55 REEQRRRKMMMMG
+55 RETQKRRRSR
-68 KTGDEGEEDAL
+68 DEEWFSHGES
-79 FNPNN
+79 FNPTD
-84 VDLGAMLMSVSGFT
+84 VGAMLMSVAGFT
-98 LPSKEDI
+98 LPSKEEI
-105 EQSLNTFWNRWF
+105 EQSLNTFWNRWMF
-117 WWLFSTTTTSST
+117 FGGG
-129 TTHTNFLSVFVLF
+129 NFGQNHQQSVSMYFMVFASCSFVL
-142 ATLSFVVALVA
+142 TLLLVVL
-153 VVSLGMKYD
+153 LGMRYD
-162 AFLVLKEA
+162 FSRLAIILKEA
-170 VRSSRQ
+170 VKSSRQ
-176 NLSANSIK
+176 NVSANSVK
-184 SLWIMVSS
+184 SIWFTLSS

-197 ELIKAVKRKI
+197 ELMKAVKRRVFK
-207 FRRRLRRQREMRRRR
+207 RRLRRQRELRRR
-222 LRQQTQGEGEEERE
+222 LNQQRQQQQQQQQRSLQQRERE
-236 GRSVSETSRGDERND
+236 GEGGSGERSENID
-251 AVGGASAG
+251 AGNTTAG
-259 ARRRLDQIL
+259 ARRRLEKIV
-268 EEKNESNSRKMERGS
+268 EENNNNNNNNN
-283 SASSSMQEMSEE
+283 SSSKTTDVQESSGE
-295 DREEQNKLASSSSS
+295 DDEGEEQNRAASSPSP
-309 SLKTTVPKGNLTRR
+309 KAAPKGNLPRR

-347 NERTTFKGAGA
+347 NERTTFKGAGV

-377 TGEVSSAAKKNQ
+377 TGELSAAAKKNQ
-389 KINNNNNN
+389 KNNND
-397 YNYNNPRFYEDEQV
+397 NPRFFEDEQV

-447 YLSKTTFQNCTP
+447 YLSKSTFQNCTP

-518 EKQKSPANP
+518 EKQKSPANQ
-527 MLDDLTPPTTPMKG
+527 MFDDLTPPTTPMKG
-541 SGMRTTDFCL
+541 GGMRSAADFL
-551 SSNKNNKNV
+551 SPSTSKNNKSV
-560 YYSITKGM
+560 YFSITKGM
-568 THPNVPKS
+568 SHPNVPKS
-576 KKVLRVD
+576 KRVLRVD

-602 MRGFKPFSA
+602 VRGLKPYTA

-636 MWSVVKAMVR
+636 MWSVVKPMIR

-665 GFNQRDQDMLED
+665 GFNRRDQDMLED

-698 FVVPMVVGF
+698 FVVPMLVGF
-707 LLAKQSFGGSSSEM
+707 LLAKQSFGGGSDIN
-721 SKLDVVGKLLRA
+721 KLDVVGKLLRA
-733 LERKANGGKGG
+733 LERKANRGRGDGSR
-744 GLKKNLSSSSTSVE
+744 KNSSASIVDTSVVPLSSI
-758 NAVPSSSSSSSST
+758 P
-771 TTTTTSFSMETPQI
+771 FSMESPQI
-785 HIETR
+785 NLEVR

>member
-1 MCIKKQRRG
+1 
-10 RTRVE
+10 
-15 ENLNQRGREERY
+15 
-27 LFFVK
+27 
-32 SDALVFIQEDMATT
+32 
-46 TRWLEHLHA
+46 
-55 REEQRRRKMMMMG
+55 
-68 KTGDEGEEDAL
+68 
-79 FNPNN
+79 
-84 VDLGAMLMSVSGFT
+84 MLMSVAGFT
-98 LPSKEDI
+98 LPSKEEI
-105 EQSLNTFWNRWF
+105 EQSLNTFWNRWMF
-117 WWLFSTTTTSST
+117 FGGG
-129 TTHTNFLSVFVLF
+129 NFGQNHQQSVSMYFMVFASCSFVL
-142 ATLSFVVALVA
+142 TLLLVVL
-153 VVSLGMKYD
+153 LGMRYD
-162 AFLVLKEA
+162 FSRLAIILKEA
-170 VRSSRQ
+170 VKSSRQ
-176 NLSANSIK
+176 NVSANSVK
-184 SLWIMVSS
+184 SIWFTLSS

-197 ELIKAVKRKI
+197 ELMKAVKRRVFK
-207 FRRRLRRQREMRRRR
+207 RRLRRQRELRRR
-222 LRQQTQGEGEEERE
+222 LNQQRQQQQQQQQRSLQQRERE
-236 GRSVSETSRGDERND
+236 GEGGSGERSENID
-251 AVGGASAG
+251 AGNTTAG
-259 ARRRLDQIL
+259 ARRRLEKIV
-268 EEKNESNSRKMERGS
+268 EENNNNNNNNN
-283 SASSSMQEMSEE
+283 SSSKTTDVQEISGE
-295 DREEQNKLASSSSS
+295 DDEGEEQNRAASSPSP
-309 SLKTTVPKGNLTRR
+309 KAAPKGNLPRR

-347 NERTTFKGAGA
+347 NERTTFKGAGV

-377 TGEVSSAAKKNQ
+377 TGELSAAAKKNQ
-389 KINNNNNN
+389 KNNND
-397 YNYNNPRFYEDEQV
+397 NPRFFEDEQV

-447 YLSKTTFQNCTP
+447 YLSKSTFQNCTP

-518 EKQKSPANP
+518 EKQKSPANQ
-527 MLDDLTPPTTPMKG
+527 MFDDLTPPTTPMKG
-541 SGMRTTDFCL
+541 GGMRSAADFL
-551 SSNKNNKNV
+551 SPSTSKNNKSV
-560 YYSITKGM
+560 YFSITKGM
-568 THPNVPKS
+568 SHPNVPKS
-576 KKVLRVD
+576 KRVLRVD

-602 MRGFKPFSA
+602 VRGLKPYTA

-636 MWSVVKAMVR
+636 MWSVVKPMIR

-665 GFNQRDQDMLED
+665 GFNRRDQDMLED

-698 FVVPMVVGF
+698 FVVPMLVGF
-707 LLAKQSFGGSSSEM
+707 LLAKQSFGGGSDIN
-721 SKLDVVGKLLRA
+721 KLDVVGKLLRA
-733 LERKANGGKGG
+733 LERKANRGRGDGSR
-744 GLKKNLSSSSTSVE
+744 KNSSASIVDTSVVPLSSI
-758 NAVPSSSSSSSST
+758 P
-771 TTTTTSFSMETPQI
+771 FSMESPQI
-785 HIETR
+785 NLEVR

>member
-1 MCIKKQRRG
+1 
-10 RTRVE
+10 
-15 ENLNQRGREERY
+15 
-27 LFFVK
+27 
-32 SDALVFIQEDMATT
+32 
-46 TRWLEHLHA
+46 
-55 REEQRRRKMMMMG
+55 
-68 KTGDEGEEDAL
+68 
-79 FNPNN
+79 
-84 VDLGAMLMSVSGFT
+84 MLMSVAGFT
-98 LPSKEDI
+98 LPSKEEI
-105 EQSLNTFWNRWF
+105 EQSLNTFWNRWMF
-117 WWLFSTTTTSST
+117 FGGG
-129 TTHTNFLSVFVLF
+129 NFGQNHQQNVSMYFMVFASCSFVL
-142 ATLSFVVALVA
+142 TLLLVVL
-153 VVSLGMKYD
+153 LGMRYD
-162 AFLVLKEA
+162 FSRLAIILKEA
-170 VRSSRQ
+170 VKSSRQ
-176 NLSANSIK
+176 NVSANSVK
-184 SLWIMVSS
+184 SIWFTLSS

-197 ELIKAVKRKI
+197 ELMKAVKRRVFK
-207 FRRRLRRQREMRRRR
+207 RRLRRQRELRRR
-222 LRQQTQGEGEEERE
+222 LNQQRQQQQQQQQRSLQQRERE
-236 GRSVSETSRGDERND
+236 GEGGSGERSENID
-251 AVGGASAG
+251 AGNTTAG
-259 ARRRLDQIL
+259 ARRRLEKIV
-268 EEKNESNSRKMERGS
+268 EENNNNNNNNN
-283 SASSSMQEMSEE
+283 SSSKTTDVQEISGE
-295 DREEQNKLASSSSS
+295 DGEGEEQNRAASSPSP
-309 SLKTTVPKGNLTRR
+309 KAAPKGNLPRR

-347 NERTTFKGAGA
+347 NERTTFKGAGV

-377 TGEVSSAAKKNQ
+377 TGELSAAAKKNQ
-389 KINNNNNN
+389 KNNND
-397 YNYNNPRFYEDEQV
+397 NPRFFEDEQV

-447 YLSKTTFQNCTP
+447 YLSKSTFQNCTP

-518 EKQKSPANP
+518 EKQKSPANQ
-527 MLDDLTPPTTPMKG
+527 MFDDLTPPTTPMKG
-541 SGMRTTDFCL
+541 GGMRSAADFL
-551 SSNKNNKNV
+551 SPSTSKNNKSV
-560 YYSITKGM
+560 YFSITKGM
-568 THPNVPKS
+568 SHPNVPKS
-576 KKVLRVD
+576 KRVLRVD

-602 MRGFKPFSA
+602 VRGLKPYTA

-636 MWSVVKAMVR
+636 MWSVVKPMIR

-665 GFNQRDQDMLED
+665 GFNRRDQDMLED

-698 FVVPMVVGF
+698 FVVPMLVGF
-707 LLAKQSFGGSSSEM
+707 LLAKQSFGGGSDIN
-721 SKLDVVGKLLRA
+721 KLDVVGKLLRA
-733 LERKANGGKGG
+733 LERKANRGRGDGSR
-744 GLKKNLSSSSTSVE
+744 KNSSASIVDTSVVPLSSI
-758 NAVPSSSSSSSST
+758 P
-771 TTTTTSFSMETPQI
+771 FSMESPQI
-785 HIETR
+785 NLEVR

>member
-1 MCIKKQRRG
+1 
-10 RTRVE
+10 
-15 ENLNQRGREERY
+15 
-27 LFFVK
+27 
-32 SDALVFIQEDMATT
+32 MAV
-46 TRWLEHLHA
+46 RWLEHLHA
-55 REEQRRRKMMMMG
+55 RETQKRRRSR
-68 KTGDEGEEDAL
+68 DEEWFSHGES
-79 FNPNN
+79 FNPT
-84 VDLGAMLMSVSGFT
+84 DLGAMLMSVAGFT
-98 LPSKEDI
+98 LPSKEEI
-105 EQSLNTFWNRWF
+105 EQSLNTFWNRWMF
-117 WWLFSTTTTSST
+117 FGGG
-129 TTHTNFLSVFVLF
+129 HFGQNQQQSVSMYFMVFASCSFVL
-142 ATLSFVVALVA
+142 TLLLVVL
-153 VVSLGMKYD
+153 LGMRYD
-162 AFLVLKEA
+162 FSRLAIILKEA
-170 VRSSRQ
+170 ARSSRQ
-176 NLSANSIK
+176 NVSANSVK
-184 SLWIMVSS
+184 SIWFTLSS

-197 ELIKAVKRKI
+197 ELMKAVKRRVFK
-207 FRRRLRRQREMRRRR
+207 RRLRRQRELRRR
-222 LRQQTQGEGEEERE
+222 LNQQQQHQQQQQQQSLQQRERE
-236 GRSVSETSRGDERND
+236 GEGGSGERSENID
-251 AVGGASAG
+251 AGNTTAG
-259 ARRRLDQIL
+259 ARRRLEKIV
-268 EEKNESNSRKMERGS
+268 EENNNNNNNNN
-283 SASSSMQEMSEE
+283 SSSKTTDVQEISGE
-295 DREEQNKLASSSSS
+295 DDEGEEQNRAASSPSP
-309 SLKTTVPKGNLTRR
+309 KAAPKGNLPRR

-347 NERTTFKGAGA
+347 NERTTFKGAGV

-377 TGEVSSAAKKNQ
+377 TGELSAAAKKNQ
-389 KINNNNNN
+389 KNNND
-397 YNYNNPRFYEDEQV
+397 NPRFFEDEQV

-447 YLSKTTFQNCTP
+447 YLSKSTFQNCTP

-518 EKQKSPANP
+518 EKQKSPANQ
-527 MLDDLTPPTTPMKG
+527 MFDDLTPPTTPMKG
-541 SGMRTTDFCL
+541 GGMRSAADFL
-551 SSNKNNKNV
+551 SPSTSKNNKSV
-560 YYSITKGM
+560 YFSITKGM
-568 THPNVPKS
+568 SHPNVPKS
-576 KKVLRVD
+576 KRVLRVD

-602 MRGFKPFSA
+602 VRGLKPYTA

-636 MWSVVKAMVR
+636 MWSVVKPMIR

-665 GFNQRDQDMLED
+665 GFNRRDQDMLED

-698 FVVPMVVGF
+698 FVVPMLVGF
-707 LLAKQSFGGSSSEM
+707 LLAKQSFGGGSDIN
-721 SKLDVVGKLLRA
+721 KLDVVGKLLRA
-733 LERKANGGKGG
+733 LERKANRGRGDGSR
-744 GLKKNLSSSSTSVE
+744 KNSSASIVDTSVVPLSSI
-758 NAVPSSSSSSSST
+758 P
-771 TTTTTSFSMETPQI
+771 FSMESPQI
-785 HIETR
+785 NLEVR

>member
-1 MCIKKQRRG
+1 
-10 RTRVE
+10 
-15 ENLNQRGREERY
+15 
-27 LFFVK
+27 
-32 SDALVFIQEDMATT
+32 
-46 TRWLEHLHA
+46 
-55 REEQRRRKMMMMG
+55 
-68 KTGDEGEEDAL
+68 
-79 FNPNN
+79 
-84 VDLGAMLMSVSGFT
+84 MLMSVAGFT
-98 LPSKEDI
+98 LPSKEEI
-105 EQSLNTFWNRWF
+105 EQSLNTFWNRWMF
-117 WWLFSTTTTSST
+117 FGGG
-129 TTHTNFLSVFVLF
+129 HFGQNHQQSVSMYFMVFASCSFVL
-142 ATLSFVVALVA
+142 TLLLVVL
-153 VVSLGMKYD
+153 LGMRYD
-162 AFLVLKEA
+162 FSRLAIILKEA
-170 VRSSRQ
+170 VKSSRQ
-176 NLSANSIK
+176 NVSANSVK
-184 SLWIMVSS
+184 SIWFTLSS

-197 ELIKAVKRKI
+197 ELMKAVKRRVFK
-207 FRRRLRRQREMRRRR
+207 RRLRRQRELRRR
-222 LRQQTQGEGEEERE
+222 LNQQQQQQQQQEQQSLQQRERE
-236 GRSVSETSRGDERND
+236 GEGGSGERSENID
-251 AVGGASAG
+251 AGNTTAG
-259 ARRRLDQIL
+259 ARRRLEKIV
-268 EEKNESNSRKMERGS
+268 EENNNNNNNNN
-283 SASSSMQEMSEE
+283 SSSKTTDVQEISGE
-295 DREEQNKLASSSSS
+295 DDEGEEQNRAASSPSP
-309 SLKTTVPKGNLTRR
+309 KAAPKGNLPRR

-347 NERTTFKGAGA
+347 NERTTFKGAGV

-377 TGEVSSAAKKNQ
+377 TGELSAAAKKNQ
-389 KINNNNNN
+389 KNNND
-397 YNYNNPRFYEDEQV
+397 NPRFFEDEQV

-447 YLSKTTFQNCTP
+447 YLSKSTFQNCTP

-518 EKQKSPANP
+518 EKQKSPANQ
-527 MLDDLTPPTTPMKG
+527 MFDDLTPPTTPMKG
-541 SGMRTTDFCL
+541 GGMRSAADFL
-551 SSNKNNKNV
+551 SPSTSKNNKSV
-560 YYSITKGM
+560 YFSITKGM
-568 THPNVPKS
+568 SHPNVPKS
-576 KKVLRVD
+576 KRVLRVD

-602 MRGFKPFSA
+602 VRGLKPYTA

-636 MWSVVKAMVR
+636 MWSVVKPMIR

-665 GFNQRDQDMLED
+665 GFNRRDQDMLED

-698 FVVPMVVGF
+698 FVVPMLVGF
-707 LLAKQSFGGSSSEM
+707 LLAKQSFGGGSDIN
-721 SKLDVVGKLLRA
+721 KLDVVGKLLRA
-733 LERKANGGKGG
+733 LERKANRGRGDGSR
-744 GLKKNLSSSSTSVE
+744 KNSSASIVDTSVVPLSSI
-758 NAVPSSSSSSSST
+758 P
-771 TTTTTSFSMETPQI
+771 FSMESPQI
-785 HIETR
+785 NLEVR

>member
-1 MCIKKQRRG
+1 
-10 RTRVE
+10 
-15 ENLNQRGREERY
+15 
-27 LFFVK
+27 
-32 SDALVFIQEDMATT
+32 
-46 TRWLEHLHA
+46 
-55 REEQRRRKMMMMG
+55 
-68 KTGDEGEEDAL
+68 
-79 FNPNN
+79 
-84 VDLGAMLMSVSGFT
+84 MLMSVAGFT
-98 LPSKEDI
+98 LPSKEEI
-105 EQSLNTFWNRWF
+105 EQSLNTFWNRWMF
-117 WWLFSTTTTSST
+117 FGGG
-129 TTHTNFLSVFVLF
+129 HFGQNHQQSVSMYFMVFASCSFVL
-142 ATLSFVVALVA
+142 TLLLVVL
-153 VVSLGMKYD
+153 LGMRYD
-162 AFLVLKEA
+162 FSRLAIILKEA
-170 VRSSRQ
+170 VKSSRQ
-176 NLSANSIK
+176 NVSANSVK
-184 SLWIMVSS
+184 SIWFTLSS

-197 ELIKAVKRKI
+197 ELMKAVKRRVFK
-207 FRRRLRRQREMRRRR
+207 RRLRRQRELRRR
-222 LRQQTQGEGEEERE
+222 LNQQQQQQQQQEQQSLQQRERE
-236 GRSVSETSRGDERND
+236 GEGGSGERSENID
-251 AVGGASAG
+251 AGITTAG
-259 ARRRLDQIL
+259 ARRRLEKIV
-268 EEKNESNSRKMERGS
+268 EENNNNNNNNN
-283 SASSSMQEMSEE
+283 SSSKTTDVQEISGE
-295 DREEQNKLASSSSS
+295 DDEGEEQNRAASSPSP
-309 SLKTTVPKGNLTRR
+309 KAAPKGNLPRR

-347 NERTTFKGAGA
+347 NERTTFKGAGV

-377 TGEVSSAAKKNQ
+377 TGELSAAAKKNQ
-389 KINNNNNN
+389 KNNND
-397 YNYNNPRFYEDEQV
+397 NPRFFEDEQV

-447 YLSKTTFQNCTP
+447 YLSKSTFQNCTP

-518 EKQKSPANP
+518 EKQKSPANQ
-527 MLDDLTPPTTPMKG
+527 MFDDLTPPTTPMKG
-541 SGMRTTDFCL
+541 GGMRSAADFL
-551 SSNKNNKNV
+551 SPSTSKNNKSV
-560 YYSITKGM
+560 YFSITKGM
-568 THPNVPKS
+568 SHPNVPKS
-576 KKVLRVD
+576 KRVLRVD

-602 MRGFKPFSA
+602 VRGLKPYTA

-636 MWSVVKAMVR
+636 MWSVVKPMIR

-665 GFNQRDQDMLED
+665 GFNRRDQDMLED

-698 FVVPMVVGF
+698 FVVPMLVGF
-707 LLAKQSFGGSSSEM
+707 LLAKQSFGGGSDIN
-721 SKLDVVGKLLRA
+721 KLDVVGKLLRA
-733 LERKANGGKGG
+733 LERKANRGRGDGSR
-744 GLKKNLSSSSTSVE
+744 KNSSASIVDTSVVPLSSI
-758 NAVPSSSSSSSST
+758 P
-771 TTTTTSFSMETPQI
+771 FSMESPQI
-785 HIETR
+785 NLEVR

>member
-1 MCIKKQRRG
+1 
-10 RTRVE
+10 
-15 ENLNQRGREERY
+15 
-27 LFFVK
+27 
-32 SDALVFIQEDMATT
+32 
-46 TRWLEHLHA
+46 
-55 REEQRRRKMMMMG
+55 
-68 KTGDEGEEDAL
+68 
-79 FNPNN
+79 
-84 VDLGAMLMSVSGFT
+84 MSVAGFT
-98 LPSKEDI
+98 LPSKEEI
-105 EQSLNTFWNRWF
+105 EQSLNTFWNRWMF
-117 WWLFSTTTTSST
+117 FGGG
-129 TTHTNFLSVFVLF
+129 HFGQNHQQSVSMYFMVFASCSFVL
-142 ATLSFVVALVA
+142 TLLLVVL
-153 VVSLGMKYD
+153 LGMRYD
-162 AFLVLKEA
+162 FSRLAIILKEA
-170 VRSSRQ
+170 VKSSRQ
-176 NLSANSIK
+176 NVSANSVK
-184 SLWIMVSS
+184 SIWFTLSS

-197 ELIKAVKRKI
+197 ELMKAVKRRVFK
-207 FRRRLRRQREMRRRR
+207 RRLRRQRELRRR
-222 LRQQTQGEGEEERE
+222 LNQQQQQQQQQEQQSLQQRERE
-236 GRSVSETSRGDERND
+236 GEGGSGERSENID
-251 AVGGASAG
+251 AGNTTAG
-259 ARRRLDQIL
+259 ARRRLERIV
-268 EEKNESNSRKMERGS
+268 EENNNNNSNNN
-283 SASSSMQEMSEE
+283 SSSKTTDVQEISGE
-295 DREEQNKLASSSSS
+295 DDEGEEQNRAASSPSP
-309 SLKTTVPKGNLTRR
+309 KAAPKGNLPRR

-347 NERTTFKGAGA
+347 NERTTFKGAGV

-377 TGEVSSAAKKNQ
+377 TGELSAAAKKNQ
-389 KINNNNNN
+389 KNNN
-397 YNYNNPRFYEDEQV
+397 YNPRFFEDEQV

-447 YLSKTTFQNCTP
+447 YLSKSTFQNCTP

-518 EKQKSPANP
+518 EKQKSPANQ
-527 MLDDLTPPTTPMKG
+527 MFDDLTPPTTPMKG
-541 SGMRTTDFCL
+541 GGMRSAADFL
-551 SSNKNNKNV
+551 SPSTSKNNKSV
-560 YYSITKGM
+560 YFSITKGM
-568 THPNVPKS
+568 SHPNVPKS
-576 KKVLRVD
+576 KRVLRVD

-602 MRGFKPFSA
+602 VRGLKPYTA

-636 MWSVVKAMVR
+636 MWSVVKPMIR

-665 GFNQRDQDMLED
+665 GFNRRDQDMLED

-698 FVVPMVVGF
+698 FVVPMLVGF
-707 LLAKQSFGGSSSEM
+707 LLAKQSFGGGSDIN
-721 SKLDVVGKLLRA
+721 KLDVVGKLLRA
-733 LERKANGGKGG
+733 LERKANRGRGDGSR
-744 GLKKNLSSSSTSVE
+744 KNSSASIVDTSVVPLSSI
-758 NAVPSSSSSSSST
+758 P
-771 TTTTTSFSMETPQI
+771 FSMESPQI
-785 HIETR
+785 NLEVR

>member
-1 MCIKKQRRG
+1 
-10 RTRVE
+10 
-15 ENLNQRGREERY
+15 
-27 LFFVK
+27 
-32 SDALVFIQEDMATT
+32 
-46 TRWLEHLHA
+46 
-55 REEQRRRKMMMMG
+55 
-68 KTGDEGEEDAL
+68 
-79 FNPNN
+79 
-84 VDLGAMLMSVSGFT
+84 MLMSVAGFT
-98 LPSKEDI
+98 LPSKEEI
-105 EQSLNTFWNRWF
+105 EQSLNTFWNRWMF
-117 WWLFSTTTTSST
+117 FGGG
-129 TTHTNFLSVFVLF
+129 NFGQNHQQSVSMYFMVFASCSFVL
-142 ATLSFVVALVA
+142 TLLLVVL
-153 VVSLGMKYD
+153 LGMRYD
-162 AFLVLKEA
+162 FSRLAIILKEA
-170 VRSSRQ
+170 VKSSRQ
-176 NLSANSIK
+176 NVSANSVK
-184 SLWIMVSS
+184 SIWFTLSS

-197 ELIKAVKRKI
+197 ELMKAVKRRVFK
-207 FRRRLRRQREMRRRR
+207 RRLRRQRELRRR
-222 LRQQTQGEGEEERE
+222 LNQQRQQQQQQQQRSLQQRERE
-236 GRSVSETSRGDERND
+236 GEGGSGERSENID
-251 AVGGASAG
+251 AGNTTAG
-259 ARRRLDQIL
+259 ARRRLEKIV
-268 EEKNESNSRKMERGS
+268 EENNNNNNNNN
-283 SASSSMQEMSEE
+283 SSSKTTDVQEISGE
-295 DREEQNKLASSSSS
+295 DGEGEEQNRAASSPSP
-309 SLKTTVPKGNLTRR
+309 KAAPKGNLPRR

-347 NERTTFKGAGA
+347 NERTTFKGAGV

-377 TGEVSSAAKKNQ
+377 TGELSAAAKKNQ
-389 KINNNNNN
+389 KNNND
-397 YNYNNPRFYEDEQV
+397 NPRFFEDEQV

-447 YLSKTTFQNCTP
+447 YLSKSTFQNCTP

-518 EKQKSPANP
+518 EKQKSPANQ
-527 MLDDLTPPTTPMKG
+527 MFDDLTPPTTPMKG
-541 SGMRTTDFCL
+541 GGMRSAADFL
-551 SSNKNNKNV
+551 SPSTSKNNKSV
-560 YYSITKGM
+560 YFSITKGM
-568 THPNVPKS
+568 SHPNVPKS
-576 KKVLRVD
+576 KRVLRVD

-602 MRGFKPFSA
+602 VRGLKPYTA

-636 MWSVVKAMVR
+636 MWSVVKPMIR

-665 GFNQRDQDMLED
+665 GFNRRDQDMLED

-698 FVVPMVVGF
+698 FVVPMLVGF
-707 LLAKQSFGGSSSEM
+707 LLAKQSFGGGSDIN
-721 SKLDVVGKLLRA
+721 KLDVVGKLLRA
-733 LERKANGGKGG
+733 LERKANRGRGDGSR
-744 GLKKNLSSSSTSVE
+744 KNSSASIVDTSVVPLSSI
-758 NAVPSSSSSSSST
+758 P
-771 TTTTTSFSMETPQI
+771 FSMESPQI
-785 HIETR
+785 NLEVR

>member
-1 MCIKKQRRG
+1 
-10 RTRVE
+10 
-15 ENLNQRGREERY
+15 
-27 LFFVK
+27 
-32 SDALVFIQEDMATT
+32 MAV
-46 TRWLEHLHA
+46 RWLEHLHA
-55 REEQRRRKMMMMG
+55 RETQKRRRSR
-68 KTGDEGEEDAL
+68 DEEWFSHGES
-79 FNPNN
+79 FNPT
-84 VDLGAMLMSVSGFT
+84 DLGAMLMSVAGFT
-98 LPSKEDI
+98 LPSKEEI
-105 EQSLNTFWNRWF
+105 EQSLNTFWNRWMF
-117 WWLFSTTTTSST
+117 FGGG
-129 TTHTNFLSVFVLF
+129 NFGQNHQQSVSMYFMVFASCSFVL
-142 ATLSFVVALVA
+142 TLLLVVL
-153 VVSLGMKYD
+153 LGMRYD
-162 AFLVLKEA
+162 FSRLAIILKEA
-170 VRSSRQ
+170 VKSSRQ
-176 NLSANSIK
+176 NVSANSVK
-184 SLWIMVSS
+184 SIWFTLSS

-197 ELIKAVKRKI
+197 ELMKAVKRRVFK
-207 FRRRLRRQREMRRRR
+207 RRLRRQRELRRR
-222 LRQQTQGEGEEERE
+222 LNQQQQQQQQQEQQSLQQRERE
-236 GRSVSETSRGDERND
+236 GEGGSGERSENID
-251 AVGGASAG
+251 AGNTTAG
-259 ARRRLDQIL
+259 ARRRLEKIV
-268 EEKNESNSRKMERGS
+268 EENNNNNNNNN
-283 SASSSMQEMSEE
+283 SSSKTTDVQEISGE
-295 DREEQNKLASSSSS
+295 DDEGEEQNRAASSPSP
-309 SLKTTVPKGNLTRR
+309 KAAPKGNLPRR

-347 NERTTFKGAGA
+347 NERTTFKGAGV

-377 TGEVSSAAKKNQ
+377 TGELSAAAKKNQ
-389 KINNNNNN
+389 KNNND
-397 YNYNNPRFYEDEQV
+397 NPRFFEDEQV

-447 YLSKTTFQNCTP
+447 YLSKSTFQNCTP

-518 EKQKSPANP
+518 EKQKSPANQ
-527 MLDDLTPPTTPMKG
+527 MFDDLTPPTTPMKG
-541 SGMRTTDFCL
+541 GGMRSAADFL
-551 SSNKNNKNV
+551 SPSTSKNNKSV
-560 YYSITKGM
+560 YFSITKGM
-568 THPNVPKS
+568 SHPNVPKS
-576 KKVLRVD
+576 KRVLRVD

-602 MRGFKPFSA
+602 VRGLKPYTA

-636 MWSVVKAMVR
+636 MWSVVKPMIR

-665 GFNQRDQDMLED
+665 GFNRRDQDMLED

-698 FVVPMVVGF
+698 FVVPMLVGF
-707 LLAKQSFGGSSSEM
+707 LLAKQSFGGGSDTN
-721 SKLDVVGKLLRA
+721 KLDVVGKLLRA
-733 LERKANGGKGG
+733 LERKANRGRGDGSR
-744 GLKKNLSSSSTSVE
+744 KNSSASIVDTSVVPLSSI
-758 NAVPSSSSSSSST
+758 P
-771 TTTTTSFSMETPQI
+771 FSMESPQI
-785 HIETR
+785 NLEVR

>member
-1 MCIKKQRRG
+1 MLG
-10 RTRVE
+10 
-15 ENLNQRGREERY
+15 N
-27 LFFVK
+27 
-32 SDALVFIQEDMATT
+32 DDD
-46 TRWLEHLHA
+46 
-55 REEQRRRKMMMMG
+55 
-68 KTGDEGEEDAL
+68 DEP
-79 FNPNN
+79 FNPT
-84 VDLGAMLMSVSGFT
+84 DLGAMLMSVAGFT
-98 LPSKEDI
+98 LPSKEEI
-105 EQSLNTFWNRWF
+105 EQSLNTFWNRA
-117 WWLFSTTTTSST
+117 WWMCFGGGGGGGGDRTIPTTTAFVAFAS
-129 TTHTNFLSVFVLF
+129 LSCFVL
-142 ATLSFVVALVA
+142 ALVA
-153 VVSLGMKYD
+153 VVLLGMKYD
-162 AFLVLKEA
+162 ISRLAMILKEA
-170 VRSSRQ
+170 ARSSRQ

-184 SLWIMVSS
+184 SIWFTLSS

-197 ELIKAVKRKI
+197 ELVKAVKRKV
-207 FRRRLRRQREMRRRR
+207 FKRRLRRQRELRRR
-222 LRQQTQGEGEEERE
+222 LHQQQQQQREHREGQQTRDGEG
-236 GRSVSETSRGDERND
+236 GSGSRSENMDDGTGATTRG
-251 AVGGASAG
+251 GG
-259 ARRRLDQIL
+259 ARRRL
-268 EEKNESNSRKMERGS
+268 EKISEDNSTNNSNSS
-283 SASSSMQEMSEE
+283 SKTTESTFSSMRDEGG
-295 DREEQNKLASSSSS
+295 EQNSSSSP
-309 SLKTTVPKGNLTRR
+309 KAAPKGNLPRR

-347 NERTTFKGAGA
+347 NERTMFKGAGV

-377 TGEVSSAAKKNQ
+377 TGELSSAAKKNQ
-389 KINNNNNN
+389 KNSND
-397 YNYNNPRFYEDEQV
+397 NPRFFEDEQV

-447 YLSKTTFQNCTP
+447 YLSKSTFQNCTP

-518 EKQKSPANP
+518 EKQKGSANP
-527 MLDDLTPPTTPMKG
+527 MLDDLSPPTTPMKG
-541 SGMRTTDFCL
+541 GGMRSTTDFV
-551 SSNKNNKNV
+551 SFSTNNKNKNV

-568 THPNVPKS
+568 SHPNVPKS
-576 KKVLRVD
+576 KRVLRVD

-602 MRGFKPFSA
+602 MRGLKPWTA

-636 MWSVVKAMVR
+636 MWSVVKAMLR

-707 LLAKQSFGGSSSEM
+707 LLAKQSFGGGSDAN
-721 SKLDVVGKLLRA
+721 KLDAVGKLLRA
-733 LERKANGGKGG
+733 LERRANRRRGDGSR
-744 GLKKNLSSSSTSVE
+744 NNTSVVVDT
-758 NAVPSSSSSSSST
+758 AVAPPPST
-771 TTTTTSFSMETPQI
+771 GFSMESPQI
-785 HIETR
+785 NLEVR

>member
-1 MCIKKQRRG
+1 
-10 RTRVE
+10 
-15 ENLNQRGREERY
+15 
-27 LFFVK
+27 
-32 SDALVFIQEDMATT
+32 MAV
-46 TRWLEHLHA
+46 RWLEHLHA
-55 REEQRRRKMMMMG
+55 RETQKRRRSQ
-68 KTGDEGEEDAL
+68 DEEWFSHGES
-79 FNPNN
+79 FNPT
-84 VDLGAMLMSVSGFT
+84 DLGAMLMSVAGFT

-105 EQSLNTFWNRWF
+105 EQSLNTFWNRWMF
-117 WWLFSTTTTSST
+117 FGGG
-129 TTHTNFLSVFVLF
+129 NFGQNHQQNVSMYFMVFASCSFVL
-142 ATLSFVVALVA
+142 TLLLVVL
-153 VVSLGMKYD
+153 LGMRYD
-162 AFLVLKEA
+162 FSRLAIILKEA
-170 VRSSRQ
+170 VKSSRQ
-176 NLSANSIK
+176 NVSANSVK
-184 SLWIMVSS
+184 SIWFTLSS

-197 ELIKAVKRKI
+197 ELMKAVKRRVFK
-207 FRRRLRRQREMRRRR
+207 RRLRRQRELRRR
-222 LRQQTQGEGEEERE
+222 LNQQRQQQQQQQQRSLQQRERE
-236 GRSVSETSRGDERND
+236 GEGGSGERSENID
-251 AVGGASAG
+251 AGNTTAG
-259 ARRRLDQIL
+259 ARRRLEKIV
-268 EEKNESNSRKMERGS
+268 EENNNNNNNNN
-283 SASSSMQEMSEE
+283 SSSKTTDVQESSGE
-295 DREEQNKLASSSSS
+295 DDEGEEQNRAASSPSP
-309 SLKTTVPKGNLTRR
+309 KAAPKGNLPRR

-347 NERTTFKGAGA
+347 NERTTFKGAGV

-377 TGEVSSAAKKNQ
+377 TGELSAAAKKNQ
-389 KINNNNNN
+389 KNNND
-397 YNYNNPRFYEDEQV
+397 NPRFFEDEQV

-447 YLSKTTFQNCTP
+447 YLSKSTFQNCTP

-518 EKQKSPANP
+518 EKQKSPANQ
-527 MLDDLTPPTTPMKG
+527 MFDDLTPPTTPMKG
-541 SGMRTTDFCL
+541 GGMRSAADFL
-551 SSNKNNKNV
+551 SPSTSKNNKSV
-560 YYSITKGM
+560 YFSITKGM
-568 THPNVPKS
+568 SHPNVPKS
-576 KKVLRVD
+576 KRVLRVD

-602 MRGFKPFSA
+602 VRGLKPYTA

-636 MWSVVKAMVR
+636 MWSVVKPMIR

-665 GFNQRDQDMLED
+665 GFNRRDQDMLED

-698 FVVPMVVGF
+698 FVVPMLVGF
-707 LLAKQSFGGSSSEM
+707 LLAKQSFGGGSDIN
-721 SKLDVVGKLLRA
+721 KLDVVGKLLRA
-733 LERKANGGKGG
+733 LERKANRGRGDGSR
-744 GLKKNLSSSSTSVE
+744 KNSSASIVDTSVVPLSSI
-758 NAVPSSSSSSSST
+758 P
-771 TTTTTSFSMETPQI
+771 FSMESPQI
-785 HIETR
+785 NLEVR

>member
-1 MCIKKQRRG
+1 
-10 RTRVE
+10 
-15 ENLNQRGREERY
+15 
-27 LFFVK
+27 
-32 SDALVFIQEDMATT
+32 
-46 TRWLEHLHA
+46 
-55 REEQRRRKMMMMG
+55 MMG
-68 KTGDEGEEDAL
+68 KNPDEEEDAL

-105 EQSLNTFWNRWF
+105 EQSLNTFWTRC
-117 WWLFSTTTTSST
+117 WLFSMTTTTT
-129 TTHTNFLSVFVLF
+129 TPGGGGHFLSVFVLF
-142 ATLSFVVALVA
+142 ATLSFMVALVA

-268 EEKNESNSRKMERGS
+268 EENNERNSRKAERGS
-283 SASSSMQEMSEE
+283 SASSSVQEMSEE

-389 KINNNNNN
+389 KIIIINNNNN
-397 YNYNNPRFYEDEQV
+397 NNPRFYEDEQV

-477 LLIKSEII
+477 LLVKSEII
-485 ERDVNTGADL
+485 ERDMNTGADL

-551 SSNKNNKNV
+551 SSNKNKKNV

-744 GLKKNLSSSSTSVE
+744 GLNKNLSSTSVE
-758 NAVPSSSSSSSST
+758 NAVPSSSSST

>member
-1 MCIKKQRRG
+1 
-10 RTRVE
+10 
-15 ENLNQRGREERY
+15 
-27 LFFVK
+27 
-32 SDALVFIQEDMATT
+32 
-46 TRWLEHLHA
+46 
-55 REEQRRRKMMMMG
+55 
-68 KTGDEGEEDAL
+68 
-79 FNPNN
+79 
-84 VDLGAMLMSVSGFT
+84 MLMSVAGFT
-98 LPSKEDI
+98 LPSKEEI
-105 EQSLNTFWNRWF
+105 EQSLNTFWNRWMF
-117 WWLFSTTTTSST
+117 FGGG
-129 TTHTNFLSVFVLF
+129 HFGQNHQQSVSMYFMVFASCSFVL
-142 ATLSFVVALVA
+142 TLLLVVL
-153 VVSLGMKYD
+153 LGMRYD
-162 AFLVLKEA
+162 FSRLAIILKEA
-170 VRSSRQ
+170 VKSSRQ
-176 NLSANSIK
+176 NVSANSVK
-184 SLWIMVSS
+184 SIWFTLSS

-197 ELIKAVKRKI
+197 ELMKAVKRRVFK
-207 FRRRLRRQREMRRRR
+207 RRLRRQRELRRR
-222 LRQQTQGEGEEERE
+222 LNQQQQQQQQQEQQSLQQRERE
-236 GRSVSETSRGDERND
+236 GEGGSGERSENID
-251 AVGGASAG
+251 AGNTTAG
-259 ARRRLDQIL
+259 ARRRLEKIV
-268 EEKNESNSRKMERGS
+268 EENNNNNNNNNNN
-283 SASSSMQEMSEE
+283 SSSKTTDVQEISGE
-295 DREEQNKLASSSSS
+295 DDEGEEQNRAASSPSP
-309 SLKTTVPKGNLTRR
+309 KAAPKGNLPRR

-347 NERTTFKGAGA
+347 NERTTFKGAGV

-377 TGEVSSAAKKNQ
+377 TGELSAAAKKNQ
-389 KINNNNNN
+389 KNNND
-397 YNYNNPRFYEDEQV
+397 NPRFFEDEQV

-447 YLSKTTFQNCTP
+447 YLSKSTFQNCTP

-518 EKQKSPANP
+518 EKQKSPANQ
-527 MLDDLTPPTTPMKG
+527 MFDDLTPPTTPMKG
-541 SGMRTTDFCL
+541 GGMRSAADFL
-551 SSNKNNKNV
+551 SPSTSKNNKSV
-560 YYSITKGM
+560 YFSITKGM
-568 THPNVPKS
+568 SHPNVPKS
-576 KKVLRVD
+576 KRVLRVD

-602 MRGFKPFSA
+602 VRGLKPYTA

-636 MWSVVKAMVR
+636 MWSVVKPMIH

-665 GFNQRDQDMLED
+665 GFNRRDQDMLED

-698 FVVPMVVGF
+698 FVVPMLVGF
-707 LLAKQSFGGSSSEM
+707 LLAKQSFGGGSDIN
-721 SKLDVVGKLLRA
+721 KLDVVGKLLRA
-733 LERKANGGKGG
+733 LERKANRGRGDGSR
-744 GLKKNLSSSSTSVE
+744 KNSSASIVDTSVVPLSSI
-758 NAVPSSSSSSSST
+758 P
-771 TTTTTSFSMETPQI
+771 FSMESPQI
-785 HIETR
+785 NLEVR

>member
-1 MCIKKQRRG
+1 
-10 RTRVE
+10 
-15 ENLNQRGREERY
+15 
-27 LFFVK
+27 
-32 SDALVFIQEDMATT
+32 
-46 TRWLEHLHA
+46 
-55 REEQRRRKMMMMG
+55 
-68 KTGDEGEEDAL
+68 
-79 FNPNN
+79 
-84 VDLGAMLMSVSGFT
+84 MLMSVAGFT
-98 LPSKEDI
+98 LPSKEEI
-105 EQSLNTFWNRWF
+105 EQSLNTFWNRWMF
-117 WWLFSTTTTSST
+117 FGGG
-129 TTHTNFLSVFVLF
+129 NFGQNHQQSVSMYFMVFASCSFVL
-142 ATLSFVVALVA
+142 TLLLVVL
-153 VVSLGMKYD
+153 LGMRYD
-162 AFLVLKEA
+162 FSRLAIILKEA
-170 VRSSRQ
+170 VKSSRQ
-176 NLSANSIK
+176 NVSANSVK
-184 SLWIMVSS
+184 SIWFTLSS

-197 ELIKAVKRKI
+197 ELMKAVKRRVFK
-207 FRRRLRRQREMRRRR
+207 RRLRRQRELRRR
-222 LRQQTQGEGEEERE
+222 LNQQRQQQQQQQQRSLQQRERE
-236 GRSVSETSRGDERND
+236 GEGGSGERSENID
-251 AVGGASAG
+251 AGNTTAG
-259 ARRRLDQIL
+259 ARRRLEKIV
-268 EEKNESNSRKMERGS
+268 EENNNNNNNNN
-283 SASSSMQEMSEE
+283 SSSKTTDVQESSGE
-295 DREEQNKLASSSSS
+295 DDEGEEQNRAASSPSP
-309 SLKTTVPKGNLTRR
+309 KAAPKGNLPRR

-347 NERTTFKGAGA
+347 NERTTFKGAGV

-377 TGEVSSAAKKNQ
+377 TGELSAAAKKNQ
-389 KINNNNNN
+389 KNNND
-397 YNYNNPRFYEDEQV
+397 NPRFFEDEQV

-447 YLSKTTFQNCTP
+447 YLSKSTFQNCTP

-518 EKQKSPANP
+518 EKQKSPANQ
-527 MLDDLTPPTTPMKG
+527 MFDDLTPPTTPMKG
-541 SGMRTTDFCL
+541 GGMRSAADFL
-551 SSNKNNKNV
+551 SPSTSKNNKSV
-560 YYSITKGM
+560 YFSITKGM
-568 THPNVPKS
+568 SHPNVPKS
-576 KKVLRVD
+576 KRVLRVD

-602 MRGFKPFSA
+602 VRGLKPYTA

-636 MWSVVKAMVR
+636 MWSVVKPMIR

-665 GFNQRDQDMLED
+665 GFNRRDQDMLED

-698 FVVPMVVGF
+698 FVVPMLVGF
-707 LLAKQSFGGSSSEM
+707 LLAKQSFGGGSDIN
-721 SKLDVVGKLLRA
+721 KLDVVGKLLRA
-733 LERKANGGKGG
+733 LERKANRGRGDGSR
-744 GLKKNLSSSSTSVE
+744 KNSSASIVDTSVVPLSSI
-758 NAVPSSSSSSSST
+758 P
-771 TTTTTSFSMETPQI
+771 FSMESPQI
-785 HIETR
+785 NLEVR

>member
-1 MCIKKQRRG
+1 
-10 RTRVE
+10 
-15 ENLNQRGREERY
+15 
-27 LFFVK
+27 
-32 SDALVFIQEDMATT
+32 
-46 TRWLEHLHA
+46 
-55 REEQRRRKMMMMG
+55 
-68 KTGDEGEEDAL
+68 
-79 FNPNN
+79 
-84 VDLGAMLMSVSGFT
+84 MSVAGFT
-98 LPSKEDI
+98 LPSKEEI
-105 EQSLNTFWNRWF
+105 EQSLNTFWNRWMF
-117 WWLFSTTTTSST
+117 FGGG
-129 TTHTNFLSVFVLF
+129 NFGQNHQQSVSMYFMVFASCSFVL
-142 ATLSFVVALVA
+142 TLLLVVL
-153 VVSLGMKYD
+153 LGMRYD
-162 AFLVLKEA
+162 ISRLGIILKEA
-170 VRSSRQ
+170 VKSSRQ
-176 NLSANSIK
+176 NVSANSVK
-184 SLWIMVSS
+184 SIWFTLSS

-197 ELIKAVKRKI
+197 ELMKAVKRRVFK
-207 FRRRLRRQREMRRRR
+207 RRLRRQRELRRR
-222 LRQQTQGEGEEERE
+222 LNQQQQQQQQQQQSQQRERE
-236 GRSVSETSRGDERND
+236 GEGGSGERSENID
-251 AVGGASAG
+251 AGNTTAG
-259 ARRRLDQIL
+259 ARRRLEKIV
-268 EEKNESNSRKMERGS
+268 EENNNNNNNNNNN
-283 SASSSMQEMSEE
+283 SSSKTTDVQEISGE
-295 DREEQNKLASSSSS
+295 DDEGEEQNRAASSPSP
-309 SLKTTVPKGNLTRR
+309 KAAPKGNLPRR

-347 NERTTFKGAGA
+347 NERTTFKGAGL

-377 TGEVSSAAKKNQ
+377 TGELSAAAKKNQ
-389 KINNNNNN
+389 KNNND
-397 YNYNNPRFYEDEQV
+397 NPRFFEDEQV

-447 YLSKTTFQNCTP
+447 YLSKSTFQNCTP

-518 EKQKSPANP
+518 EKQKSPANQ
-527 MLDDLTPPTTPMKG
+527 MFDDLTPPTTPMKG
-541 SGMRTTDFCL
+541 GGMRSAADFL
-551 SSNKNNKNV
+551 SPSTSKNNKSV
-560 YYSITKGM
+560 YFSITKGM
-568 THPNVPKS
+568 SHPNVPKS
-576 KKVLRVD
+576 KRVLRVD

-602 MRGFKPFSA
+602 VRGLKPYTA

-636 MWSVVKAMVR
+636 MWSVVKPMIR

-665 GFNQRDQDMLED
+665 GFNRRDQDMLED

-698 FVVPMVVGF
+698 FVVPMLVGF
-707 LLAKQSFGGSSSEM
+707 LLAKQSFGGGSDTN
-721 SKLDVVGKLLRA
+721 KLDVVGKLLRA
-733 LERKANGGKGG
+733 LERKANRGRGDGSR
-744 GLKKNLSSSSTSVE
+744 KNSSASIVDTSVVPLSSI
-758 NAVPSSSSSSSST
+758 P
-771 TTTTTSFSMETPQI
+771 FSMESPQI
-785 HIETR
+785 NLEVR

>member
-1 MCIKKQRRG
+1 
-10 RTRVE
+10 
-15 ENLNQRGREERY
+15 
-27 LFFVK
+27 
-32 SDALVFIQEDMATT
+32 
-46 TRWLEHLHA
+46 
-55 REEQRRRKMMMMG
+55 
-68 KTGDEGEEDAL
+68 
-79 FNPNN
+79 
-84 VDLGAMLMSVSGFT
+84 MLMSVAGFT
-98 LPSKEDI
+98 LPSKEEI
-105 EQSLNTFWNRWF
+105 EQSLNTFWNRWMF
-117 WWLFSTTTTSST
+117 FGGG
-129 TTHTNFLSVFVLF
+129 HFGQNHQQSVSMYFMVFASCSFVL
-142 ATLSFVVALVA
+142 TLLLVVL
-153 VVSLGMKYD
+153 LGMRYD
-162 AFLVLKEA
+162 FSRLAIILKEA
-170 VRSSRQ
+170 VKSSRQ
-176 NLSANSIK
+176 NVSANSVK
-184 SLWIMVSS
+184 SIWFTLSS

-197 ELIKAVKRKI
+197 ELMKAVKRRVFK
-207 FRRRLRRQREMRRRR
+207 RRLRRQRELRRR
-222 LRQQTQGEGEEERE
+222 LNQQQQQQQQQEQQSLQQRERE
-236 GRSVSETSRGDERND
+236 GEGGSGERSENID
-251 AVGGASAG
+251 AGNTTAG
-259 ARRRLDQIL
+259 ARRRLEKIV
-268 EEKNESNSRKMERGS
+268 EENNNNNNNNN
-283 SASSSMQEMSEE
+283 SSSKTTDVQEISGE
-295 DREEQNKLASSSSS
+295 DDEGEEQNRAASSPSP
-309 SLKTTVPKGNLTRR
+309 KAAPKGNLPRR

-347 NERTTFKGAGA
+347 NERTTFKGAGV

-377 TGEVSSAAKKNQ
+377 TGELSAAAKKNQ
-389 KINNNNNN
+389 KNNND
-397 YNYNNPRFYEDEQV
+397 NPRFFEDEQV

-447 YLSKTTFQNCTP
+447 YLSKSTFQNCTP

-518 EKQKSPANP
+518 EKQKSPANQ
-527 MLDDLTPPTTPMKG
+527 MFDDLTPPTTPMKG
-541 SGMRTTDFCL
+541 GGMRSAADFL
-551 SSNKNNKNV
+551 SPSTSKNNKSV
-560 YYSITKGM
+560 YFSITKGM
-568 THPNVPKS
+568 SHPNVPKS
-576 KKVLRVD
+576 KRVLRVD

-602 MRGFKPFSA
+602 VRGLKPYTA

-636 MWSVVKAMVR
+636 MWSVVKPMIR

-665 GFNQRDQDMLED
+665 GFNRRDQDMLED

-698 FVVPMVVGF
+698 FVVPMLVGF
-707 LLAKQSFGGSSSEM
+707 LLAKQSFGGGSDIN
-721 SKLDVVGKLLRA
+721 KLDVVGKLLRA
-733 LERKANGGKGG
+733 LERKANRGRGDGSR
-744 GLKKNLSSSSTSVE
+744 KNSSASIVDTYVVPLSSI
-758 NAVPSSSSSSSST
+758 P
-771 TTTTTSFSMETPQI
+771 FSMESPQI
-785 HIETR
+785 NLEVR

>member
-1 MCIKKQRRG
+1 
-10 RTRVE
+10 
-15 ENLNQRGREERY
+15 
-27 LFFVK
+27 
-32 SDALVFIQEDMATT
+32 
-46 TRWLEHLHA
+46 
-55 REEQRRRKMMMMG
+55 
-68 KTGDEGEEDAL
+68 
-79 FNPNN
+79 
-84 VDLGAMLMSVSGFT
+84 MSVAGFT
-98 LPSKEDI
+98 LPSKEEI
-105 EQSLNTFWNRWF
+105 EQSLNTFWNRWMF
-117 WWLFSTTTTSST
+117 FGGG
-129 TTHTNFLSVFVLF
+129 HFGQNHQQSVSMYFMVFASCSFVL
-142 ATLSFVVALVA
+142 TLLLVVL
-153 VVSLGMKYD
+153 LGMRYD
-162 AFLVLKEA
+162 FSRLAIILKEA
-170 VRSSRQ
+170 VKSSRQ
-176 NLSANSIK
+176 NVSANSVK
-184 SLWIMVSS
+184 SIWFTLSS

-197 ELIKAVKRKI
+197 ELMKAVKRRVFK
-207 FRRRLRRQREMRRRR
+207 RRLRRQRELRRR
-222 LRQQTQGEGEEERE
+222 LNQQQQQQQQQEQQSLQQRERE
-236 GRSVSETSRGDERND
+236 GEGGSGERSENID
-251 AVGGASAG
+251 AGNTTAG
-259 ARRRLDQIL
+259 ARRRLEKIV
-268 EEKNESNSRKMERGS
+268 EENNNNNNNNN
-283 SASSSMQEMSEE
+283 SSSKTTDVQEISGE
-295 DREEQNKLASSSSS
+295 DDEGEEQNRAASSPSP
-309 SLKTTVPKGNLTRR
+309 KAAPKGNLPRR

-347 NERTTFKGAGA
+347 NERTTFKGAGV

-377 TGEVSSAAKKNQ
+377 TGELSAAAKKNQ
-389 KINNNNNN
+389 KNNND
-397 YNYNNPRFYEDEQV
+397 NPRFFEDEQV

-447 YLSKTTFQNCTP
+447 YLSKSTFQNCTP

-518 EKQKSPANP
+518 EKQKSPANQ
-527 MLDDLTPPTTPMKG
+527 MFDDLTPPTTPMKG
-541 SGMRTTDFCL
+541 GGMRSAADFL
-551 SSNKNNKNV
+551 SPSTSKNNKSV
-560 YYSITKGM
+560 YFSITKGM
-568 THPNVPKS
+568 SHPNVPKS
-576 KKVLRVD
+576 KRVLRVD

-602 MRGFKPFSA
+602 VRGLKPYTA

-636 MWSVVKAMVR
+636 MWSVVKPMIR

-665 GFNQRDQDMLED
+665 GFNRRDQDMLED

-698 FVVPMVVGF
+698 FVVPMLVGF
-707 LLAKQSFGGSSSEM
+707 LLAKQSFGGGSDIN
-721 SKLDVVGKLLRA
+721 KLDVVGKLLRA
-733 LERKANGGKGG
+733 LERKANRGRGDGSR
-744 GLKKNLSSSSTSVE
+744 KNSSASIVDTYVVPLSSI
-758 NAVPSSSSSSSST
+758 P
-771 TTTTTSFSMETPQI
+771 FSMESPQI
-785 HIETR
+785 NLEVR

>member
-1 MCIKKQRRG
+1 
-10 RTRVE
+10 
-15 ENLNQRGREERY
+15 
-27 LFFVK
+27 
-32 SDALVFIQEDMATT
+32 
-46 TRWLEHLHA
+46 
-55 REEQRRRKMMMMG
+55 
-68 KTGDEGEEDAL
+68 
-79 FNPNN
+79 
-84 VDLGAMLMSVSGFT
+84 MSVAGFT

-105 EQSLNTFWNRWF
+105 EQSLNTFWNRWMF
-117 WWLFSTTTTSST
+117 FGGG
-129 TTHTNFLSVFVLF
+129 NFGQNHQQNVSMYFMVFASCSFVL
-142 ATLSFVVALVA
+142 TLLLVVL
-153 VVSLGMKYD
+153 LGMRYD
-162 AFLVLKEA
+162 FSRLAIILKEA
-170 VRSSRQ
+170 VKSSRQ
-176 NLSANSIK
+176 NVSANSVK
-184 SLWIMVSS
+184 SIWFTLSS

-197 ELIKAVKRKI
+197 ELMKAVKRRVFK
-207 FRRRLRRQREMRRRR
+207 RRLRRQRELRRR
-222 LRQQTQGEGEEERE
+222 LNQQRQQQQQQQQQRSLQQRERE
-236 GRSVSETSRGDERND
+236 GEGGSGERSENID
-251 AVGGASAG
+251 AGNTTAG
-259 ARRRLDQIL
+259 ARRRLEKIV
-268 EEKNESNSRKMERGS
+268 EENNNNNNNNN
-283 SASSSMQEMSEE
+283 SSSKTTDVQESSGE
-295 DREEQNKLASSSSS
+295 DDEGEEQNRAASSPSP
-309 SLKTTVPKGNLTRR
+309 KAAPKGNLPRR

-347 NERTTFKGAGA
+347 NERTTFKGAGV

-377 TGEVSSAAKKNQ
+377 TGELSAAAKKNQ
-389 KINNNNNN
+389 KNNND
-397 YNYNNPRFYEDEQV
+397 NPRFFEDEQV

-447 YLSKTTFQNCTP
+447 YLSKSTFQNCTP

-518 EKQKSPANP
+518 EKQKSPANQ
-527 MLDDLTPPTTPMKG
+527 MFDDLTPPTTPMKG
-541 SGMRTTDFCL
+541 GGMRSAADFL
-551 SSNKNNKNV
+551 SPSTSKNNKSV
-560 YYSITKGM
+560 YFSITKGM
-568 THPNVPKS
+568 SHPNVPKS
-576 KKVLRVD
+576 KRVLRVD

-602 MRGFKPFSA
+602 VRGLKPYTA

-636 MWSVVKAMVR
+636 MWSVVKPMIR

-665 GFNQRDQDMLED
+665 GFNRRDQDMLED

-698 FVVPMVVGF
+698 FVVPMLVGF
-707 LLAKQSFGGSSSEM
+707 LLAKQSFGGGSDIN
-721 SKLDVVGKLLRA
+721 KLDVVGKLLRA
-733 LERKANGGKGG
+733 LERKANRGRGDGSR
-744 GLKKNLSSSSTSVE
+744 KNSSASIVDTSVVPLSSI
-758 NAVPSSSSSSSST
+758 P
-771 TTTTTSFSMETPQI
+771 FSMESPQI
-785 HIETR
+785 NLEVR

>member
-1 MCIKKQRRG
+1 
-10 RTRVE
+10 
-15 ENLNQRGREERY
+15 
-27 LFFVK
+27 
-32 SDALVFIQEDMATT
+32 
-46 TRWLEHLHA
+46 
-55 REEQRRRKMMMMG
+55 
-68 KTGDEGEEDAL
+68 
-79 FNPNN
+79 
-84 VDLGAMLMSVSGFT
+84 MSVAGFT
-98 LPSKEDI
+98 LPSKEEI
-105 EQSLNTFWNRWF
+105 EQSLNTFWNRWMF
-117 WWLFSTTTTSST
+117 FGGG
-129 TTHTNFLSVFVLF
+129 HFGQNHQQSVSMYFMVFASCSFVL
-142 ATLSFVVALVA
+142 TLLLVVL
-153 VVSLGMKYD
+153 LGMRYD
-162 AFLVLKEA
+162 FSRLAIILKEA
-170 VRSSRQ
+170 VKSSRQ
-176 NLSANSIK
+176 NVSANSVK
-184 SLWIMVSS
+184 SIWFTLSS

-197 ELIKAVKRKI
+197 ELMKAVKRRVFK
-207 FRRRLRRQREMRRRR
+207 RRLRRQRELRRR
-222 LRQQTQGEGEEERE
+222 LNQQQQQQQQQEQQSLQQRERE
-236 GRSVSETSRGDERND
+236 GEGGSGERSENID
-251 AVGGASAG
+251 AGNTTAG
-259 ARRRLDQIL
+259 ARRRLEKIV
-268 EEKNESNSRKMERGS
+268 EENNNNNNNNN
-283 SASSSMQEMSEE
+283 SSSKTTDVQEISGE
-295 DREEQNKLASSSSS
+295 DDEGEEQNRAASSPSP
-309 SLKTTVPKGNLTRR
+309 KAAPKGNLPRR

-347 NERTTFKGAGA
+347 NERTTFKGAGV

-377 TGEVSSAAKKNQ
+377 TGELSAAAKKNQ
-389 KINNNNNN
+389 KNNND
-397 YNYNNPRFYEDEQV
+397 NPRFFEDEQV

-447 YLSKTTFQNCTP
+447 YLSKSTFQNCTP

-518 EKQKSPANP
+518 EKQKSPANQ
-527 MLDDLTPPTTPMKG
+527 MFDDLTPPTTPMKG
-541 SGMRTTDFCL
+541 GGMRSAADFL
-551 SSNKNNKNV
+551 SPSTSKNNKSV
-560 YYSITKGM
+560 YFSITKGM
-568 THPNVPKS
+568 SHPNVPKS
-576 KKVLRVD
+576 KRVLRVD

-602 MRGFKPFSA
+602 VRGLKPYTA

-636 MWSVVKAMVR
+636 MWSVVKPMIH

-665 GFNQRDQDMLED
+665 GFNRRDQDMLED

-698 FVVPMVVGF
+698 FVVPMLVGF
-707 LLAKQSFGGSSSEM
+707 LLAKQSFGGGSDIN
-721 SKLDVVGKLLRA
+721 KLDVVGKLLRA
-733 LERKANGGKGG
+733 LERKANRGRGDGSR
-744 GLKKNLSSSSTSVE
+744 KNSSASIVDTSVVPLSSI
-758 NAVPSSSSSSSST
+758 P
-771 TTTTTSFSMETPQI
+771 FSMESPQI
-785 HIETR
+785 NLEVR

>member
-1 MCIKKQRRG
+1 
-10 RTRVE
+10 
-15 ENLNQRGREERY
+15 
-27 LFFVK
+27 
-32 SDALVFIQEDMATT
+32 MAV
-46 TRWLEHLHA
+46 RWLEHLHA
-55 REEQRRRKMMMMG
+55 RETQKRRRSR
-68 KTGDEGEEDAL
+68 DEEWFSHGES
-79 FNPNN
+79 FNPT
-84 VDLGAMLMSVSGFT
+84 DLGAMLMSVAGFT
-98 LPSKEDI
+98 LPSKEEI
-105 EQSLNTFWNRWF
+105 EQSLNTFWNRWMF
-117 WWLFSTTTTSST
+117 FGGG
-129 TTHTNFLSVFVLF
+129 HFGQNHQQSVSMYFMVFASCSFVL
-142 ATLSFVVALVA
+142 TLLLVVL
-153 VVSLGMKYD
+153 LGMRYD
-162 AFLVLKEA
+162 FSRLAIILKEA
-170 VRSSRQ
+170 VKSSRQ
-176 NLSANSIK
+176 NVSANSVK
-184 SLWIMVSS
+184 SIWFTLSS

-197 ELIKAVKRKI
+197 ELMKAVKRRVFK
-207 FRRRLRRQREMRRRR
+207 RRLRRQRELRRR
-222 LRQQTQGEGEEERE
+222 LNQQRQQQQQQQQRSLQQRERE
-236 GRSVSETSRGDERND
+236 GEGGSGERSENID
-251 AVGGASAG
+251 AGNTTAG
-259 ARRRLDQIL
+259 ARRRLEKIV
-268 EEKNESNSRKMERGS
+268 EENNNNNNNNN
-283 SASSSMQEMSEE
+283 SSSKTTDVQEISGE
-295 DREEQNKLASSSSS
+295 DDEGEEQNRAASSPSP
-309 SLKTTVPKGNLTRR
+309 KAAPKGNLPRR

-347 NERTTFKGAGA
+347 NERTTFKGAGV

-377 TGEVSSAAKKNQ
+377 TGELSAAAKKNQ
-389 KINNNNNN
+389 KNNND
-397 YNYNNPRFYEDEQV
+397 NPRFFEDEQV

-447 YLSKTTFQNCTP
+447 YLSKSTFQNCTP

-518 EKQKSPANP
+518 EKQKSPANQ
-527 MLDDLTPPTTPMKG
+527 MFDDLTPPTTPMKG
-541 SGMRTTDFCL
+541 GGMRSAADFL
-551 SSNKNNKNV
+551 SPSTSKNNKSV
-560 YYSITKGM
+560 YFSITKGM
-568 THPNVPKS
+568 SHPNVPKS
-576 KKVLRVD
+576 KRVLRVD

-602 MRGFKPFSA
+602 VRGLKPYTA

-636 MWSVVKAMVR
+636 MWSVVKPMIR

-665 GFNQRDQDMLED
+665 GFNRRDQDMLED

-698 FVVPMVVGF
+698 FVVPMLVGF
-707 LLAKQSFGGSSSEM
+707 LLAKQSFGGGSDIN
-721 SKLDVVGKLLRA
+721 KLDVVGKLLRA
-733 LERKANGGKGG
+733 LERKANRGRGDGSR
-744 GLKKNLSSSSTSVE
+744 KNSSASIVDTSVVPLSSI
-758 NAVPSSSSSSSST
+758 P
-771 TTTTTSFSMETPQI
+771 FSMESPQI
-785 HIETR
+785 NLEVR

>member
-1 MCIKKQRRG
+1 
-10 RTRVE
+10 
-15 ENLNQRGREERY
+15 
-27 LFFVK
+27 
-32 SDALVFIQEDMATT
+32 
-46 TRWLEHLHA
+46 
-55 REEQRRRKMMMMG
+55 
-68 KTGDEGEEDAL
+68 
-79 FNPNN
+79 
-84 VDLGAMLMSVSGFT
+84 MLMSVAGFT
-98 LPSKEDI
+98 LPSKEEI
-105 EQSLNTFWNRWF
+105 EQSLNTFWNRWMF
-117 WWLFSTTTTSST
+117 FGGG
-129 TTHTNFLSVFVLF
+129 NFGQNHQQSVSMYFMVFASCSFVL
-142 ATLSFVVALVA
+142 TLLLVVL
-153 VVSLGMKYD
+153 LGMRYD
-162 AFLVLKEA
+162 FSRLAIILKEA
-170 VRSSRQ
+170 VKSSRQ
-176 NLSANSIK
+176 NVSANSVK
-184 SLWIMVSS
+184 SIWFTLSS

-197 ELIKAVKRKI
+197 ELMKAVKRRVFK
-207 FRRRLRRQREMRRRR
+207 RRLRRQRELRRR
-222 LRQQTQGEGEEERE
+222 LNQQQQQQQQQEQQSLQQRERE
-236 GRSVSETSRGDERND
+236 GEGGSGERSENID
-251 AVGGASAG
+251 AGNTTAG
-259 ARRRLDQIL
+259 ARRRLEKIV
-268 EEKNESNSRKMERGS
+268 EENNNNNSNNN
-283 SASSSMQEMSEE
+283 SSSKTTDVQEISGE
-295 DREEQNKLASSSSS
+295 DDEGEEQNRAASSPSP
-309 SLKTTVPKGNLTRR
+309 KAAPKGNLPRR

-347 NERTTFKGAGA
+347 NERTTFKGAGV

-377 TGEVSSAAKKNQ
+377 TGELSAAAKKNQ
-389 KINNNNNN
+389 KNNND
-397 YNYNNPRFYEDEQV
+397 NPRFFEDEQV

-447 YLSKTTFQNCTP
+447 YLSKSTFQNCTP

-518 EKQKSPANP
+518 EKQKSPANQ
-527 MLDDLTPPTTPMKG
+527 MFDDLTPPTTPMKG
-541 SGMRTTDFCL
+541 GGMRSAADFL
-551 SSNKNNKNV
+551 SPSTSKNNKSV
-560 YYSITKGM
+560 YFSITKGM
-568 THPNVPKS
+568 SHPNVPKS
-576 KKVLRVD
+576 KRVLRVD

-602 MRGFKPFSA
+602 VRGLKPYTA

-636 MWSVVKAMVR
+636 MWSVVKPMIR

-665 GFNQRDQDMLED
+665 GFNRRDQDMLED

-698 FVVPMVVGF
+698 FVVPMLVGF
-707 LLAKQSFGGSSSEM
+707 LLAKQSFGGGSDIN
-721 SKLDVVGKLLRA
+721 KLDVVGKLLRA
-733 LERKANGGKGG
+733 LERKANRGRGDGSR
-744 GLKKNLSSSSTSVE
+744 KNSSASIVDTSVVPLSSI
-758 NAVPSSSSSSSST
+758 P
-771 TTTTTSFSMETPQI
+771 FSMESPQI
-785 HIETR
+785 NLEVR

>member
-1 MCIKKQRRG
+1 
-10 RTRVE
+10 
-15 ENLNQRGREERY
+15 
-27 LFFVK
+27 
-32 SDALVFIQEDMATT
+32 
-46 TRWLEHLHA
+46 
-55 REEQRRRKMMMMG
+55 
-68 KTGDEGEEDAL
+68 
-79 FNPNN
+79 
-84 VDLGAMLMSVSGFT
+84 MLMSVAGFT
-98 LPSKEDI
+98 LPSKEEI
-105 EQSLNTFWNRWF
+105 EQSLNTFWNRWMF
-117 WWLFSTTTTSST
+117 FGGG
-129 TTHTNFLSVFVLF
+129 NFGQNHQQSVSMYFMVFASCSFVL
-142 ATLSFVVALVA
+142 TLLLVVL
-153 VVSLGMKYD
+153 LGMRYD
-162 AFLVLKEA
+162 FSRLAIILKEA
-170 VRSSRQ
+170 VKSSRQ
-176 NLSANSIK
+176 NVSANSVK
-184 SLWIMVSS
+184 SIWFTLSS

-197 ELIKAVKRKI
+197 ELMKAVKRRVFK
-207 FRRRLRRQREMRRRR
+207 RRLRRQRELRRR
-222 LRQQTQGEGEEERE
+222 LNQQRQQQQQQQQRSLQQRERE
-236 GRSVSETSRGDERND
+236 GEGGSGERSENID
-251 AVGGASAG
+251 AGNTTAG
-259 ARRRLDQIL
+259 ARRRLEKIV
-268 EEKNESNSRKMERGS
+268 EENNNNNNNNNN
-283 SASSSMQEMSEE
+283 SSSKTTDVQESSGE
-295 DREEQNKLASSSSS
+295 DDEGEEQNRAASSPSP
-309 SLKTTVPKGNLTRR
+309 KAAPKGNLPRR

-347 NERTTFKGAGA
+347 NERTTFKGAGV

-377 TGEVSSAAKKNQ
+377 TGELSAAAKKNQ
-389 KINNNNNN
+389 KNNND
-397 YNYNNPRFYEDEQV
+397 NPRFFEDEQV

-447 YLSKTTFQNCTP
+447 YLSKSTFQNCTP

-518 EKQKSPANP
+518 EKQKSPANQ
-527 MLDDLTPPTTPMKG
+527 MFDDLTPPTTPMKG
-541 SGMRTTDFCL
+541 GGMRSAADFL
-551 SSNKNNKNV
+551 SPSTSKNNKSV
-560 YYSITKGM
+560 YFSITKGM
-568 THPNVPKS
+568 SHPNVPKS
-576 KKVLRVD
+576 KRVLRVD

-602 MRGFKPFSA
+602 VRGLKPYTA

-636 MWSVVKAMVR
+636 MWSVVKPMIR

-665 GFNQRDQDMLED
+665 GFNRRDQDMLED

-698 FVVPMVVGF
+698 FVVPMLVGF
-707 LLAKQSFGGSSSEM
+707 LLAKQSFGGGSDIN
-721 SKLDVVGKLLRA
+721 KLDVVGKLLRA
-733 LERKANGGKGG
+733 LERKANRGRGDGSR
-744 GLKKNLSSSSTSVE
+744 KNSSASIVDTSVVPLSSI
-758 NAVPSSSSSSSST
+758 P
-771 TTTTTSFSMETPQI
+771 FSMESPQI
-785 HIETR
+785 NLEVR

>member
-1 MCIKKQRRG
+1 
-10 RTRVE
+10 
-15 ENLNQRGREERY
+15 
-27 LFFVK
+27 
-32 SDALVFIQEDMATT
+32 
-46 TRWLEHLHA
+46 
-55 REEQRRRKMMMMG
+55 
-68 KTGDEGEEDAL
+68 
-79 FNPNN
+79 
-84 VDLGAMLMSVSGFT
+84 MSVAGFT
-98 LPSKEDI
+98 LPSKEEI
-105 EQSLNTFWNRWF
+105 EQSLNTFWNRWMF
-117 WWLFSTTTTSST
+117 FGGG
-129 TTHTNFLSVFVLF
+129 HFGQNHQQSVSMYFMVFASCSFVL
-142 ATLSFVVALVA
+142 TLLLVVL
-153 VVSLGMKYD
+153 LGMRYD
-162 AFLVLKEA
+162 FSRLAIILKEA
-170 VRSSRQ
+170 VKSSRQ
-176 NLSANSIK
+176 NVSANSVK
-184 SLWIMVSS
+184 SIWFTLSS

-197 ELIKAVKRKI
+197 ELMKAVKRRVFK
-207 FRRRLRRQREMRRRR
+207 RRLRRQRELRRR
-222 LRQQTQGEGEEERE
+222 LNQQQQQQQQQEQQSLQQRERE
-236 GRSVSETSRGDERND
+236 GEGGSGERSENID
-251 AVGGASAG
+251 AGITTAG
-259 ARRRLDQIL
+259 ARRRLEKIV
-268 EEKNESNSRKMERGS
+268 EENNNNNNNNN
-283 SASSSMQEMSEE
+283 SSSKTTDVQEISGE
-295 DREEQNKLASSSSS
+295 DDEGEEQNRAASSPSP
-309 SLKTTVPKGNLTRR
+309 KAAPKGNLPRR

-347 NERTTFKGAGA
+347 NERTTFKGAGV

-377 TGEVSSAAKKNQ
+377 TGELSAAAKKNQ
-389 KINNNNNN
+389 KNNND
-397 YNYNNPRFYEDEQV
+397 NPRFFEDEQV

-447 YLSKTTFQNCTP
+447 YLSKSTFQNCTP

-518 EKQKSPANP
+518 EKQKSPANQ
-527 MLDDLTPPTTPMKG
+527 MFDDLTPPTTPMKG
-541 SGMRTTDFCL
+541 GGMRSAADFL
-551 SSNKNNKNV
+551 SPSTSKNNKSV
-560 YYSITKGM
+560 YFSITKGM
-568 THPNVPKS
+568 SHPNVPKS
-576 KKVLRVD
+576 KRVLRVD

-602 MRGFKPFSA
+602 VRGLKPYTA

-636 MWSVVKAMVR
+636 MWSVVKPMIR

-665 GFNQRDQDMLED
+665 GFNRRDQDMLED

-698 FVVPMVVGF
+698 FVVPMLVGF
-707 LLAKQSFGGSSSEM
+707 LLAKQSFGGGSDIN
-721 SKLDVVGKLLRA
+721 KLDVVGKLLRA
-733 LERKANGGKGG
+733 LERKANRGRGDGSR
-744 GLKKNLSSSSTSVE
+744 KNSSASIVDTSVVPLSSI
-758 NAVPSSSSSSSST
+758 P
-771 TTTTTSFSMETPQI
+771 FSMESPQI
-785 HIETR
+785 NLEVR

>member
-1 MCIKKQRRG
+1 MLG
-10 RTRVE
+10 
-15 ENLNQRGREERY
+15 N
-27 LFFVK
+27 
-32 SDALVFIQEDMATT
+32 DD
-46 TRWLEHLHA
+46 
-55 REEQRRRKMMMMG
+55 
-68 KTGDEGEEDAL
+68 DEP
-79 FNPNN
+79 FNPT
-84 VDLGAMLMSVSGFT
+84 DLGAMLSSVAGFT
-98 LPSKEDI
+98 LPSKEEI
-105 EQSLNTFWNRWF
+105 EQSLNTFWNRA
-117 WWLFSTTTTSST
+117 WWMCFGGGGGGDRTIPTTTTAFVAFAS
-129 TTHTNFLSVFVLF
+129 LSCFVL
-142 ATLSFVVALVA
+142 ALVA
-153 VVSLGMKYD
+153 VVLLGMKYD
-162 AFLVLKEA
+162 ISRLAMILKEA
-170 VRSSRQ
+170 ARSSRQ

-184 SLWIMVSS
+184 SIWFTLSS

-197 ELIKAVKRKI
+197 ELVKAVKRKV
-207 FRRRLRRQREMRRRR
+207 FKRRLRRQRELRRR
-222 LRQQTQGEGEEERE
+222 LHQQQQQQREHRE
-236 GRSVSETSRGDERND
+236 GRQTRDGEGGSGSRSENMDDGTGATTRG
-251 AVGGASAG
+251 GG
-259 ARRRLDQIL
+259 ARRRL
-268 EEKNESNSRKMERGS
+268 EKISEDNSTNNSNSS
-283 SASSSMQEMSEE
+283 SKTTENTFSSMRDEGG
-295 DREEQNKLASSSSS
+295 EQNSSSSP
-309 SLKTTVPKGNLTRR
+309 KAAPKGNLPRR

-347 NERTTFKGAGA
+347 NERTMFKGAGV

-377 TGEVSSAAKKNQ
+377 TGELSSAAKKNQ
-389 KINNNNNN
+389 KNSND
-397 YNYNNPRFYEDEQV
+397 NPRFFEDEQV

-447 YLSKTTFQNCTP
+447 YLSKSTFQNCTP

-518 EKQKSPANP
+518 EKQKGSANP
-527 MLDDLTPPTTPMKG
+527 MLDDLSPPTTPMKG
-541 SGMRTTDFCL
+541 GGMRSTADFA
-551 SSNKNNKNV
+551 SFSTNGKNKNV

-568 THPNVPKS
+568 SHPNVPKS
-576 KKVLRVD
+576 KRVLRVD

-602 MRGFKPFSA
+602 MRGLKPWTA

-707 LLAKQSFGGSSSEM
+707 LLAKQSFGGGSDAN
-721 SKLDVVGKLLRA
+721 KLDAVGKLLRA
-733 LERKANGGKGG
+733 LERRANRRRGDGSR
-744 GLKKNLSSSSTSVE
+744 NNTSVVVDT
-758 NAVPSSSSSSSST
+758 AVAPPPST
-771 TTTTTSFSMETPQI
+771 GFSMESPQI
-785 HIETR
+785 NLEVR

>member
-1 MCIKKQRRG
+1 
-10 RTRVE
+10 
-15 ENLNQRGREERY
+15 
-27 LFFVK
+27 
-32 SDALVFIQEDMATT
+32 
-46 TRWLEHLHA
+46 
-55 REEQRRRKMMMMG
+55 
-68 KTGDEGEEDAL
+68 
-79 FNPNN
+79 
-84 VDLGAMLMSVSGFT
+84 MSVAGFT

-105 EQSLNTFWNRWF
+105 EQSLNTFWNRWMF
-117 WWLFSTTTTSST
+117 FGGGNVGQN
-129 TTHTNFLSVFVLF
+129 HQQSVSMYFMVFASCSFVL
-142 ATLSFVVALVA
+142 TLLLVVL
-153 VVSLGMKYD
+153 LGMRYD
-162 AFLVLKEA
+162 FSRLAIILKEA

-176 NLSANSIK
+176 NVSANSVK
-184 SLWIMVSS
+184 SIWFTLSS

-197 ELIKAVKRKI
+197 ELMKAVKRRVFK
-207 FRRRLRRQREMRRRR
+207 RRLRRQRELRRR
-222 LRQQTQGEGEEERE
+222 LHQQQQQQQQQQQSQQRERE
-236 GRSVSETSRGDERND
+236 GEGGSGSGERSENIDTGNTT
-251 AVGGASAG
+251 AG
-259 ARRRLDQIL
+259 ARRRLEKIV
-268 EEKNESNSRKMERGS
+268 EENNDNHKNNNNNNNN
-283 SASSSMQEMSEE
+283 SSSKTTDVQEISGE
-295 DREEQNKLASSSSS
+295 DDEGEEQNRAASSPSP
-309 SLKTTVPKGNLTRR
+309 KAAPKGNLPRR

-347 NERTTFKGAGA
+347 NERTTFKGAGV

-377 TGEVSSAAKKNQ
+377 TGELSAAAKKNQ
-389 KINNNNNN
+389 KNNND
-397 YNYNNPRFYEDEQV
+397 NPRFFEDEQV

-447 YLSKTTFQNCTP
+447 YLSKSTFQNCTP

-518 EKQKSPANP
+518 EKQKSPANQ
-527 MLDDLTPPTTPMKG
+527 MFDDLTPPTTPMKG
-541 SGMRTTDFCL
+541 GGMRSTADFL
-551 SSNKNNKNV
+551 SPSTSKNNKSV
-560 YYSITKGM
+560 YFSITKGM
-568 THPNVPKS
+568 SHPNVPKS
-576 KKVLRVD
+576 KRVLRVD

-602 MRGFKPFSA
+602 VRGLKPYTA

-636 MWSVVKAMVR
+636 MWSVVKPMIR

-665 GFNQRDQDMLED
+665 GFNRRDQDMLED

-698 FVVPMVVGF
+698 FVVPMLVGF
-707 LLAKQSFGGSSSEM
+707 LLAKQSFGGGSDSN
-721 SKLDVVGKLLRA
+721 KLDVVGKLLRA
-733 LERKANGGKGG
+733 LERKANRGRGDGSR
-744 GLKKNLSSSSTSVE
+744 KNSSASIVDTYVVPLSSI
-758 NAVPSSSSSSSST
+758 P
-771 TTTTTSFSMETPQI
+771 FSMESPQI
-785 HIETR
+785 NLEVR

>member
-1 MCIKKQRRG
+1 
-10 RTRVE
+10 
-15 ENLNQRGREERY
+15 
-27 LFFVK
+27 
-32 SDALVFIQEDMATT
+32 
-46 TRWLEHLHA
+46 
-55 REEQRRRKMMMMG
+55 
-68 KTGDEGEEDAL
+68 
-79 FNPNN
+79 
-84 VDLGAMLMSVSGFT
+84 MLMSVAGFT
-98 LPSKEDI
+98 LPSKEEI
-105 EQSLNTFWNRWF
+105 EQSLNTFWNRWMF
-117 WWLFSTTTTSST
+117 FGGG
-129 TTHTNFLSVFVLF
+129 HFGQNHQQSVSMYFMVFASCSFVL
-142 ATLSFVVALVA
+142 TLLLVVL
-153 VVSLGMKYD
+153 LGMRYD
-162 AFLVLKEA
+162 FSRLAIILKEA
-170 VRSSRQ
+170 VKSSRQ
-176 NLSANSIK
+176 NVSANSVK
-184 SLWIMVSS
+184 SIWFTLSS

-197 ELIKAVKRKI
+197 ELMKAVKRRVFK
-207 FRRRLRRQREMRRRR
+207 RRLRRQRELRRR
-222 LRQQTQGEGEEERE
+222 LNQQQQQQQQQEQQSLQQREREGEGGSGERSENIDAGNTTAGVRRRLERIVEENNNNNSNNNSSSKTTDVQEISGEDDEGEEQNR
-236 GRSVSETSRGDERND
+236 
-251 AVGGASAG
+251 A
-259 ARRRLDQIL
+259 
-268 EEKNESNSRKMERGS
+268 
-283 SASSSMQEMSEE
+283 ASSPSP
-295 DREEQNKLASSSSS
+295 KAA
-309 SLKTTVPKGNLTRR
+309 PKGNLPRR

-347 NERTTFKGAGA
+347 NERTTFKGAGV

-377 TGEVSSAAKKNQ
+377 TGELSAAAKKNQ
-389 KINNNNNN
+389 KNNND
-397 YNYNNPRFYEDEQV
+397 NPRFFEDEQV

-447 YLSKTTFQNCTP
+447 YLSKSTFQNCTP

-518 EKQKSPANP
+518 EKQKSPANQ
-527 MLDDLTPPTTPMKG
+527 MFDDLTPPTTPMKG
-541 SGMRTTDFCL
+541 GGMRSAADFL
-551 SSNKNNKNV
+551 SPSTSKNNKSV
-560 YYSITKGM
+560 YFSITKGM
-568 THPNVPKS
+568 SHPNVPKS
-576 KKVLRVD
+576 KRVLRVD

-602 MRGFKPFSA
+602 VRGLKPYTA

-636 MWSVVKAMVR
+636 MWSVVKPMIR

-665 GFNQRDQDMLED
+665 GFNRRDQDMLED

-698 FVVPMVVGF
+698 FVVPMLVGF
-707 LLAKQSFGGSSSEM
+707 LLAKQSFGGGSDIN
-721 SKLDVVGKLLRA
+721 KLDVVGKLLRA
-733 LERKANGGKGG
+733 LERKANRGRGDGSR
-744 GLKKNLSSSSTSVE
+744 KNSSASIVDTSVVPLSSI
-758 NAVPSSSSSSSST
+758 P
-771 TTTTTSFSMETPQI
+771 FSMESPQI
-785 HIETR
+785 NLEVR

>member
-1 MCIKKQRRG
+1 
-10 RTRVE
+10 
-15 ENLNQRGREERY
+15 
-27 LFFVK
+27 
-32 SDALVFIQEDMATT
+32 MAV
-46 TRWLEHLHA
+46 RWLEHLHA
-55 REEQRRRKMMMMG
+55 RETQKRRRSR
-68 KTGDEGEEDAL
+68 DEEWFSHGES
-79 FNPNN
+79 FNPT
-84 VDLGAMLMSVSGFT
+84 DLGAMLMSVAGFT
-98 LPSKEDI
+98 LPSKEEI
-105 EQSLNTFWNRWF
+105 EQSLNTFWNRWMF
-117 WWLFSTTTTSST
+117 FGGG
-129 TTHTNFLSVFVLF
+129 NFGQNHQQSVSMYFMVFASCSFVL
-142 ATLSFVVALVA
+142 TLLLVVL
-153 VVSLGMKYD
+153 LGMRYD
-162 AFLVLKEA
+162 FSRLAIILKEA
-170 VRSSRQ
+170 VKSSRQ
-176 NLSANSIK
+176 NVSANSVK
-184 SLWIMVSS
+184 SIWFTLSS

-197 ELIKAVKRKI
+197 ELMKAVKRRVFK
-207 FRRRLRRQREMRRRR
+207 RRLRRQRELRRR
-222 LRQQTQGEGEEERE
+222 LNQQQQQQQQQEQQSLQQRERE
-236 GRSVSETSRGDERND
+236 GEGGSGERSENID
-251 AVGGASAG
+251 AGNTTAG
-259 ARRRLDQIL
+259 ARRRLEKIV
-268 EEKNESNSRKMERGS
+268 EENNNNNNNNN
-283 SASSSMQEMSEE
+283 SSSKTTDVQEISGE
-295 DREEQNKLASSSSS
+295 DDEGEEQNRAASSPSP
-309 SLKTTVPKGNLTRR
+309 KAAPKGNLPRR

-347 NERTTFKGAGA
+347 NERTTFKGAGV

-377 TGEVSSAAKKNQ
+377 TGELSAAAKKNQ
-389 KINNNNNN
+389 KNNND
-397 YNYNNPRFYEDEQV
+397 NPRFFEDEQV

-447 YLSKTTFQNCTP
+447 YLSKSTFQNCTP

-518 EKQKSPANP
+518 EKQKSPANQ
-527 MLDDLTPPTTPMKG
+527 MFDDLTPPTTPMKG
-541 SGMRTTDFCL
+541 GGMRSAADFL
-551 SSNKNNKNV
+551 SPSTSKNNKSV
-560 YYSITKGM
+560 YFSITKGM
-568 THPNVPKS
+568 SHPNVPKS
-576 KKVLRVD
+576 KRVLRVD

-602 MRGFKPFSA
+602 VRGLKPYTA

-636 MWSVVKAMVR
+636 MWSVVKPMIR

-665 GFNQRDQDMLED
+665 GFNRRDQDMLED

-698 FVVPMVVGF
+698 FVVPMLVGF
-707 LLAKQSFGGSSSEM
+707 LLAKQSFGGGSDIN
-721 SKLDVVGKLLRA
+721 KLDVVGKLLRA
-733 LERKANGGKGG
+733 LERKANRGRGDGSR
-744 GLKKNLSSSSTSVE
+744 KNSSASIVDTSVVPLSSI
-758 NAVPSSSSSSSST
+758 P
-771 TTTTTSFSMETPQI
+771 FSMESPQI
-785 HIETR
+785 NLEVR

>member
-1 MCIKKQRRG
+1 
-10 RTRVE
+10 
-15 ENLNQRGREERY
+15 
-27 LFFVK
+27 
-32 SDALVFIQEDMATT
+32 MAV
-46 TRWLEHLHA
+46 RWLEHLHA
-55 REEQRRRKMMMMG
+55 RETQKRRRSQ
-68 KTGDEGEEDAL
+68 DEEWFSHGES
-79 FNPNN
+79 FNPT
-84 VDLGAMLMSVSGFT
+84 DLGAMLMSVAGFT
-98 LPSKEDI
+98 LPSKEEI
-105 EQSLNTFWNRWF
+105 EQSLNTFWNRWMF
-117 WWLFSTTTTSST
+117 FGGG
-129 TTHTNFLSVFVLF
+129 NFGQNHQQNVSMYFMVFASCSFVL
-142 ATLSFVVALVA
+142 TLLLVVL
-153 VVSLGMKYD
+153 LGMRYD
-162 AFLVLKEA
+162 FSRLAIILKEA
-170 VRSSRQ
+170 VKSSRQ
-176 NLSANSIK
+176 NVSANSVK
-184 SLWIMVSS
+184 SIWFTLSS

-197 ELIKAVKRKI
+197 ELMKAVKRRVFK
-207 FRRRLRRQREMRRRR
+207 RRLRRQRELRRR
-222 LRQQTQGEGEEERE
+222 LNQQRQQQQQQQQRSLQQRERE
-236 GRSVSETSRGDERND
+236 GEGGSGERSENID
-251 AVGGASAG
+251 AGNTTAG
-259 ARRRLDQIL
+259 ARRRLEKIV
-268 EEKNESNSRKMERGS
+268 EENNNNNNNNN
-283 SASSSMQEMSEE
+283 SSSKTTDVQEISGE
-295 DREEQNKLASSSSS
+295 DGEGEEQNRAASSPSP
-309 SLKTTVPKGNLTRR
+309 KAAPKGNLPRR

-347 NERTTFKGAGA
+347 NERTTFKGAGV

-377 TGEVSSAAKKNQ
+377 TGELSAAAKKNQ
-389 KINNNNNN
+389 KNNND
-397 YNYNNPRFYEDEQV
+397 NPRFFEDEQV

-447 YLSKTTFQNCTP
+447 YLSKSTFQNCTP

-518 EKQKSPANP
+518 EKQKSPANQ
-527 MLDDLTPPTTPMKG
+527 MFDDLTPPTTPMKG
-541 SGMRTTDFCL
+541 GGMRSAADFL
-551 SSNKNNKNV
+551 SPSTSKNNKSV
-560 YYSITKGM
+560 YFSITKGM
-568 THPNVPKS
+568 SHPNVPKS
-576 KKVLRVD
+576 KRVLRVD

-602 MRGFKPFSA
+602 VRGLKPYTA

-636 MWSVVKAMVR
+636 MWSVVKPMIR

-665 GFNQRDQDMLED
+665 GFNRRDQDMLED

-698 FVVPMVVGF
+698 FVVPMLVGF
-707 LLAKQSFGGSSSEM
+707 LLAKQSFGGGSDIN
-721 SKLDVVGKLLRA
+721 KLDVVGKLLRA
-733 LERKANGGKGG
+733 LERKANRGRGDGSR
-744 GLKKNLSSSSTSVE
+744 KNSSAGIADTSV
-758 NAVPSSSSSSSST
+758 VPSSSIP
-771 TTTTTSFSMETPQI
+771 FSMESPQI
-785 HIETR
+785 NLEVR